1 MKRKTANTVTF
12 QQLKFSGG
20 QGFPACAG
28 DMKSRKLRRTLC
40 YGTVVKHNKRN
51 GEMNS
56 TFKIVFNR
64 ARGAMTVVNE
74 MTKSHQTGRKAAVA
88 VAVAGA
94 LAFSTSVQA
103 YVYVEAQGQDKTVT
117 QAHVVSQ
124 DGDRVVGG
132 WSNWSEAAE
141 KAALNNTVTVKS
153 GDWGMVL
160 GGHYTS
166 GGAEVDHSAVQNTHV
181 VINGGTVSK
190 SVVGGTGGTDNQKL
204 VRHNKTAVASVTING
219 GSFGTAQPTTD
230 CTELFVL
237 GGDLM
242 KHKGDNGGGNIN
254 AYAESEI
261 GATHVT
267 IKGGTFN
274 SAVVGGSAAIVY
286 YGNANKGAKT
296 TVGTTNVTIEGG
308 TFNHAIVAG
317 GLASGHRTHSFVT
330 EANLSVIAKD
340 KDLAV
345 NDSIFAG
352 GVRRMDSFG
361 GSGGSVEVKHAT
373 VRVEDVNVKG
383 GIYGTSASLK
393 MLTEKVQVDGKEK
406 EKITGWEFKPLEID
420 GAVATVLTDMTLV
433 NVIAKESILGEKSTL
448 NVHGKVELGEL
459 KAKGVKI
466 SLFDAPAN
474 TPKVQTFAE
483 DVPQTGTQLNL
494 GTLTGTGNSFY
505 FATSD
510 ASVNIA
516 KNGNENT
523 PDADK
528 PLIDS
533 ITGSGSVND
542 DVAGDLNELA
552 SMVTVGG
559 TSGAEVLKNTDL
571 KLESGD
577 VFGETTGTINKEGKL
592 EDVKTSVNMNNVR
605 IAEFA
610 MRTPM
615 QIARIE
621 SNDLRKRLGDIRSS
635 EGATGVWARYDGGR
649 FSGGEFEN
657 KFNKVQVG
665 ADTAL
670 AAYGSRLGL
679 SFSYTQGDA
688 DMSGISAD
696 TDAYSLAAYGM
707 WFGEAGQFADVIGRV
722 GTVDTDLATR
732 TYKTN
737 YDQLMLS
744 LSGEFGWRF
753 DLTDTFYA
761 EPSAELTYTRVDGE
775 TFKANSNTL
784 GIDDYD
790 SMVGRIGATAGLN
803 CSQGRG
809 GVYARFGVAHE
820 FMGDGRFTAVN
831 AAGTAA
837 DPIEVDGKDTWVEY
851 AVGANFNITKQ
862 TYVWAD
868 LERTSGAEVDEDWRA
883 TIGVRHAF

>member
-1 MKRKTANTVTF
+1 MKWKATKIPLYSNGLSF
-12 QQLKFSGG
+12 LGG
-20 QGFPACAG
+20 AGFPACAG

-88 VAVAGA
+88 VAVAGG
-94 LAFSTSVQA
+94 LAFSVGVHAAVS
-103 YVYVEAQGQDKTVT
+103 VYVEGAGKDITVT
-117 QAHVVSQ
+117 EANIISNF
-124 DGDRVVGG
+124 DNRVVGG
-132 WSNWSEAAE
+132 WNKWSDTAQQ
-141 KAALNNTVTVKS
+141 AALNNTVTVQS
-153 GDWGMVL
+153 GKWNMAI
-160 GGHYTS
+160 GGHYS
-166 GGAEVDHSAVQNTHV
+166 GDRDKAITHSVENTNV
-181 VINGGTVSK
+181 VINGGEVYA
-190 SVVGGTGGTDNQKL
+190 VVGGTGGSDNLK
-204 VRHNKTAVASVTING
+204 VARSNKNAVASVTING
-219 GSFGTAQPTTD
+219 GSFGTTDYKTD

-242 KHKGDNGGGNIN
+242 KHGGSYSGIID
-254 AYAESEI
+254 AEAESEI

-308 TFNHAIVAG
+308 TFNHGIVAG
-317 GLASGHRTHSFVT
+317 GLASGHKTHSFVK
-330 EANLSVIAKD
+330 EANLSIVAKD
-340 KDLAV
+340 KALV
-345 NDSIFAG
+345 VKNSIFAG
-352 GVRRMDSFG
+352 GLVRDDAYGNPADSSSTVG
-361 GSGGSVEVKHAT
+361 HAT
-373 VRVEDVNVKG
+373 VRVEGVKVEG
-383 GIYGTSASLK
+383 GIYGTDATLSMVGNKQGWMYRPLLNTDGSA
-393 MLTEKVQVDGKEK
+393 
-406 EKITGWEFKPLEID
+406 
-420 GAVATVLTDMTLV
+420 ATVRTDMTLV
-433 NVIAKESILGEKSTL
+433 NVTATKSILGKDSTL
-448 NVHGKVELGEL
+448 NVHGKVKLNEL
-459 KAKGVKI
+459 KATDVKI

-474 TPKVQTFAE
+474 TPKVQTFA
-483 DVPQTGTQLNL
+483 DDAPQTGTQLNL
-494 GTLTGTGNSFY
+494 DKLTGTGNSFY

-510 ASVNIA
+510 ASVNI
-516 KNGNENT
+516 KENGNAESET
-523 PDADK
+523 K

-552 SMVTVGG
+552 SMITVGDK
-559 TSGAEVLKNTDL
+559 TGADVLKNTDL

-577 VFGETTGTINKEGKL
+577 VFGETTGTLNENGEL

-621 SNDLRKRLGDIRSS
+621 SNDLRKRMGDIRSS

-775 TFKANSNTL
+775 TFKANGNTL

>member
-1 MKRKTANTVTF
+1 MENAVIF
-12 QQLKFSGG
+12 QQLRLSGGG

-117 QAHVVSQ
+117 QADVVSQ

-166 GGAEVDHSAVQNTHV
+166 GGAVVDHSAVQNTHV
-181 VINGGTVSK
+181 VINGGTITK
-190 SVVGGTGGTDNQKL
+190 SVVGGTAGTDNQKL
-204 VRHNKTAVASVTING
+204 VRNNKSAVANVTING
-219 GSFGTAQPTTD
+219 GSFGAEGEVGNA
-230 CTELFVL
+230 TELFVL

-242 KHKGDNGGGNIN
+242 KHGGSYSGIID

-267 IKGGTFN
+267 IKDGTFN
-274 SAVVGGSAAIVY
+274 SAIVGGSAAIVY

-317 GLASGHRTHSFVT
+317 GLASGHKTHSFVT

-340 KDLAV
+340 KALV
-345 NDSIFAG
+345 VKDSIFAG
-352 GVRRMDSFG
+352 GVRRMDSLG
-361 GSGGSVEVKHAT
+361 GSGGSVKVDHAT
-373 VRVEDVNVKG
+373 VRVEGVEVQG
-383 GIYGTSASLK
+383 GIYGTHAA
-393 MLTEKVQVDGKEK
+393 LTGTQSTTDSN
-406 EKITGWEFKPLEID
+406 KISKWNYNPLEID

-433 NVIAKESILGEKSTL
+433 NVTAKESILGKDSTL
-448 NVHGKVELGEL
+448 NVHGKVELGDL

-510 ASVNIA
+510 AFVNIA

-552 SMVTVGG
+552 SMITVGDK
-559 TSGAEVLKNTDL
+559 TGAEVLKNTDL

-577 VFGETTGTINKEGKL
+577 VFGETTGTLNENGEL

-688 DMSGISAD
+688 DMSGMSGISAD

-753 DLTDTFYA
+753 DLTDAFYA

-775 TFKANSNTL
+775 TFKANGNTL

>member
-1 MKRKTANTVTF
+1 MP
-12 QQLKFSGG
+12 LYFSNLSFLGG

-94 LAFSTSVQA
+94 LAFSAGVQA
-103 YVYVEAQGQDKTVT
+103 SEYVEAQGQDKTVT
-117 QAHVVSQ
+117 QADVEK
-124 DGDRVVGG
+124 GGKRVVGG
-132 WSNWSEAAE
+132 WRNWSDTAQQA
-141 KAALNNTVTVKS
+141 KLNNTVTVES
-153 GDWGMVL
+153 GEWQLVI
-160 GGHYTS
+160 GGHYS
-166 GGAEVDHSAVQNTHV
+166 GVADKAITHSVENTNV
-181 VINGGTVSK
+181 VINGGSITK
-190 SVVGGTGGTDNQKL
+190 SVVGGTGASDNL
-204 VRHNKTAVASVTING
+204 EVTRINKNAVASVTING
-219 GSFGTAQPTTD
+219 GSFGVAGEVGNT
-230 CTELFVL
+230 TELFVL

-242 KHKGDNGGGNIN
+242 KHRGGFKNDPKDPDLSD

-267 IKGGTFN
+267 IKDGTFN
-274 SAVVGGSAAIVY
+274 SAIVGGSAAIVY

-317 GLASGHRTHSFVT
+317 GLASGHKTHSFVT

-340 KDLAV
+340 KALVV

-352 GVRRMDSFG
+352 GVRRMDSLG
-361 GSGGSVEVKHAT
+361 GSGGSVKVDHAT
-373 VRVEDVNVKG
+373 VRVEGVKVEG
-383 GIYGTSASLK
+383 GIYGTHAA
-393 MLTEKVQVDGKEK
+393 LTGTQSTTNSNNISKWHYD
-406 EKITGWEFKPLEID
+406 PLEID

-433 NVIAKESILGEKSTL
+433 NVSAKESILGEESTL
-448 NVHGKVELGEL
+448 NVHGKVELGDL
-459 KAKGVKI
+459 KATGVKI
-466 SLFDAPAN
+466 SLFDAPN
-474 TPKVQTFAE
+474 GPKVQTFDEAA
-483 DVPQTGTQLNL
+483 PQTGTQLNL
-494 GTLTGTGNSFY
+494 GKLTGTGNSFY

-510 ASVNIA
+510 ASVNIEM
-516 KNGNENT
+516 NGNAESET
-523 PDADK
+523 K

-552 SMVTVGG
+552 SMITVDDK
-559 TSGAEVLKNTDL
+559 TGAEVLKNTDL

-577 VFGETTGTINKEGKL
+577 VFGETTGTINEEGKL
-592 EDVKTSVNMNNVR
+592 EDVKTCVNMNNVR

-621 SNDLRKRLGDIRSS
+621 SNDLRKRMGDIRSS
-635 EGATGVWARYDGGR
+635 EGVTGVWARYDGGR

-775 TFKANSNTL
+775 TFKANGNTL

>member
-1 MKRKTANTVTF
+1 
-12 QQLKFSGG
+12 
-20 QGFPACAG
+20 
-28 DMKSRKLRRTLC
+28 
-40 YGTVVKHNKRN
+40 
-51 GEMNS
+51 MNS

-94 LAFSTSVQA
+94 LAFSAGVQA
-103 YVYVEAQGQDKTVT
+103 SEYVEAQGQDKTVT
-117 QAHVVSQ
+117 QADVEK
-124 DGDRVVGG
+124 GGKRVVGG
-132 WSNWSEAAE
+132 WRNWSDTAQQA
-141 KAALNNTVTVKS
+141 KLNNTVTVES
-153 GDWGMVL
+153 GEWQLVI
-160 GGHYTS
+160 GGHYS
-166 GGAEVDHSAVQNTHV
+166 GVADKAITHSVENTNV
-181 VINGGTVSK
+181 VINGGSITK
-190 SVVGGTGGTDNQKL
+190 SVVGGTGASDNL
-204 VRHNKTAVASVTING
+204 EVTRINKNAVASVTING
-219 GSFGTAQPTTD
+219 GSFGVAGEVGNA
-230 CTELFVL
+230 TELFVV

-242 KHKGDNGGGNIN
+242 KHRGGYREEESWPDLTN

-267 IKGGTFN
+267 IKDGTFN
-274 SAVVGGSAAIVY
+274 SAIVGGSAAIVY

-317 GLASGHRTHSFVT
+317 GLASGHKTHSFVT

-340 KDLAV
+340 KALV
-345 NDSIFAG
+345 VKDSIFAG
-352 GVRRMDSFG
+352 GVRRMDSLG
-361 GSGGSVEVKHAT
+361 GSGGSVKVDHAT
-373 VRVEDVNVKG
+373 VRVEGVEVQG
-383 GIYGTSASLK
+383 GIYGTHAA
-393 MLTEKVQVDGKEK
+393 LTGTQSTTDSN
-406 EKITGWEFKPLEID
+406 KISKWNYNPLEID

-433 NVIAKESILGEKSTL
+433 NVSAKESIIGEKSTL
-448 NVHGKVELGEL
+448 NVHGKVELGDL
-459 KAKGVKI
+459 KATGVKI
-466 SLFDAPAN
+466 SLFDAPN
-474 TPKVQTFAE
+474 SPKVQTFDEAA
-483 DVPQTGTQLNL
+483 PQTGTQLNL

-552 SMVTVGG
+552 SMITVGDK
-559 TSGAEVLKNTDL
+559 TGADVLKNTDL

-577 VFGETTGTINKEGKL
+577 VFGETTGTINEEGKL

-621 SNDLRKRLGDIRSS
+621 SNDLRKRMGDIRSS
-635 EGATGVWARYDGGR
+635 EGVTGVWARYDGGR

-688 DMSGISAD
+688 DMSGMSGISAD

>member
-1 MKRKTANTVTF
+1 MP
-12 QQLKFSGG
+12 LYFSNLSFLGG

-94 LAFSTSVQA
+94 LAFSAGVQA
-103 YVYVEAQGQDKTVT
+103 SEYVEAQGQDKTVT
-117 QAHVVSQ
+117 QADVEK
-124 DGDRVVGG
+124 GGKRVVGG
-132 WSNWSEAAE
+132 WRNWSDTAQQA
-141 KAALNNTVTVKS
+141 KLNNTVTVES
-153 GDWGMVL
+153 GEWQLVI
-160 GGHYTS
+160 GGHYS
-166 GGAEVDHSAVQNTHV
+166 GVADKAITHSVENTNV
-181 VINGGTVSK
+181 VINGGSITK
-190 SVVGGTGGTDNQKL
+190 SVVGGTGASDNL
-204 VRHNKTAVASVTING
+204 EVTRINKNAVASVTING
-219 GSFGTAQPTTD
+219 GSFGVAGEVGNT
-230 CTELFVL
+230 TELFVL

-242 KHKGDNGGGNIN
+242 KHRGGFKNDPKDPDLSD

-267 IKGGTFN
+267 IKDGTFN
-274 SAVVGGSAAIVY
+274 SAIVGGSAAIVY

-317 GLASGHRTHSFVT
+317 GLASGHKTHSFVT

-340 KDLAV
+340 KALVV

-352 GVRRMDSFG
+352 GVRRMDSLG
-361 GSGGSVEVKHAT
+361 GSGGSVKVDHAT
-373 VRVEDVNVKG
+373 VRVEGVKVEG
-383 GIYGTSASLK
+383 GIYGTHAA
-393 MLTEKVQVDGKEK
+393 LTGTQSTTNSNNISKWHYD
-406 EKITGWEFKPLEID
+406 PLEID

-433 NVIAKESILGEKSTL
+433 NVSAKESILGEESTL
-448 NVHGKVELGEL
+448 NVHGKVELGDL
-459 KAKGVKI
+459 KATGVKI
-466 SLFDAPAN
+466 SLFDAPN
-474 TPKVQTFAE
+474 SPKVQTFDEAA
-483 DVPQTGTQLNL
+483 PQTGTQLNL
-494 GTLTGTGNSFY
+494 GKLTGTGNSFY

-510 ASVNIA
+510 ASVNIEM
-516 KNGNENT
+516 NGNAESET
-523 PDADK
+523 K

-552 SMVTVGG
+552 SMITVDDK
-559 TSGAEVLKNTDL
+559 TGAEVLKNTDL

-577 VFGETTGTINKEGKL
+577 VFGETTGTINEEGKL
-592 EDVKTSVNMNNVR
+592 EDVKTCVNMNNVR

-621 SNDLRKRLGDIRSS
+621 SNDLRKRMGDIRSS
-635 EGATGVWARYDGGR
+635 EGVTGVWARYDGGR

-775 TFKANSNTL
+775 TFKANGNTL

>member
-1 MKRKTANTVTF
+1 
-12 QQLKFSGG
+12 
-20 QGFPACAG
+20 
-28 DMKSRKLRRTLC
+28 
-40 YGTVVKHNKRN
+40 
-51 GEMNS
+51 MNS

-94 LAFSTSVQA
+94 LAFSAGVQA
-103 YVYVEAQGQDKTVT
+103 SEYVEAQGQDKTVT
-117 QAHVVSQ
+117 QADVEK
-124 DGDRVVGG
+124 GGKRVVGG
-132 WSNWSEAAE
+132 WRNWSGTAQQA
-141 KAALNNTVTVKS
+141 KLNNTVTVES
-153 GDWGMVL
+153 GEWQLVI
-160 GGHYTS
+160 GGHYS
-166 GGAEVDHSAVQNTHV
+166 GVADKAITHSVENTNV
-181 VINGGTVSK
+181 VINGGSITK
-190 SVVGGTGGTDNQKL
+190 SVVGGTGASDNL
-204 VRHNKTAVASVTING
+204 EVTRINKNAVASVTING
-219 GSFGTAQPTTD
+219 GFFGVAGEVGNT
-230 CTELFVL
+230 TELFVL

-242 KHKGDNGGGNIN
+242 KHRGGFKNDPKDPDLSD

-267 IKGGTFN
+267 IKDGTFN
-274 SAVVGGSAAIVY
+274 SAIVGGSAAIVY

-317 GLASGHRTHSFVT
+317 GLASGHKTHSFVT

-340 KDLAV
+340 KALVV

-352 GVRRMDSFG
+352 GVRRMDSLG
-361 GSGGSVEVKHAT
+361 GSGGSVKVDHAT
-373 VRVEDVNVKG
+373 VRVEGVKVEG
-383 GIYGTSASLK
+383 GIYGTHAA
-393 MLTEKVQVDGKEK
+393 LTGTQSTTNSNNISKWHYD
-406 EKITGWEFKPLEID
+406 PLEID

-433 NVIAKESILGEKSTL
+433 NVSAKESILGEESTL
-448 NVHGKVELGEL
+448 NVHGKVELGDL
-459 KAKGVKI
+459 KATGVKI
-466 SLFDAPAN
+466 SLFDAPN
-474 TPKVQTFAE
+474 SPKVQTFDEAA
-483 DVPQTGTQLNL
+483 PQTGTQLNL
-494 GTLTGTGNSFY
+494 GKLTGTGNSFY

-510 ASVNIA
+510 ASVNIEM
-516 KNGNENT
+516 NGNAESET
-523 PDADK
+523 K

-552 SMVTVGG
+552 SMITVDDK
-559 TSGAEVLKNTDL
+559 TGAEVLKNTDL

-577 VFGETTGTINKEGKL
+577 VFGETTGTINEEGKL

-621 SNDLRKRLGDIRSS
+621 SNDLRKRMGDIRSS
-635 EGATGVWARYDGGR
+635 EGVTGVWARYDGGR

-688 DMSGISAD
+688 DMSGMSGISAD

-775 TFKANSNTL
+775 TFKANGNTL

-809 GVYARFGVAHE
+809 GVYARFGVAPE

>member
-1 MKRKTANTVTF
+1 MGF
-12 QQLKFSGG
+12 LKSF
-20 QGFPACAG
+20 
-28 DMKSRKLRRTLC
+28 L
-40 YGTVVKHNKRN
+40 
-51 GEMNS
+51 
-56 TFKIVFNR
+56 KIVFNR

-94 LAFSTSVQA
+94 LAFSAGVQA
-103 YVYVEAQGQDKTVT
+103 TVYVEGQGQDVTVT
-117 QAHVVSQ
+117 EGDVNSQ
-124 DGDRVVGG
+124 DSKNRVVGG
-132 WSNWSEAAE
+132 WKDWSDTAQQV
-141 KAALNNTVTVKS
+141 ALNNTVTVQS
-153 GDWGMVL
+153 GQWNMAI

-166 GGAEVDHSAVQNTHV
+166 DRDQVDHSAVQNTHV
-181 VINGGTVSK
+181 VINGGEVYA
-190 SVVGGTGGTDNQKL
+190 VVGGTGGSDNL
-204 VRHNKTAVASVTING
+204 EVTRINENAVASVTING
-219 GSFGTAQPTTD
+219 GSFGTTNYTTD

-242 KHKGDNGGGNIN
+242 KHKGDAFGGNIN
-254 AYAESEI
+254 AEAESEI
-261 GATHVT
+261 GATRVT

-308 TFNHAIVAG
+308 TFNHGIVAG
-317 GLASGHRTHSFVT
+317 GLASGHKTHSFVK
-330 EANLSVIAKD
+330 EANLSIIAKD
-340 KDLAV
+340 KALVV
-345 NDSIFAG
+345 NKSIIAG
-352 GVRRMDSFG
+352 GLVRDDAYGNPADSSSTVG
-361 GSGGSVEVKHAT
+361 HAT
-373 VRVEDVNVKG
+373 VRVEGVKAGG
-383 GIYGTSASLK
+383 GIYGTDAALSMMGNKQGWMYRPLLNTDGSA
-393 MLTEKVQVDGKEK
+393 
-406 EKITGWEFKPLEID
+406 
-420 GAVATVLTDMTLV
+420 ATVLTDMTLV
-433 NVIAKESILGEKSTL
+433 NVTATESILGEKSTL

-552 SMVTVGG
+552 SMITVGDK
-559 TSGAEVLKNTDL
+559 TGAEVLKNTDL

-577 VFGETTGTINKEGKL
+577 VFGETTGTLNENGEL

-688 DMSGISAD
+688 DMSGMSGISAD

>member
-1 MKRKTANTVTF
+1 MHPF
-12 QQLKFSGG
+12 GG
-20 QGFPACAG
+20 
-28 DMKSRKLRRTLC
+28 LRLSH
-40 YGTVVKHNKRN
+40 GH
-51 GEMNS
+51 
-56 TFKIVFNR
+56 KI
-64 ARGAMTVVNE
+64 
-74 MTKSHQTGRKAAVA
+74 SD
-88 VAVAGA
+88 A
-94 LAFSTSVQA
+94 LVQA
-103 YVYVEAQGQDKTVT
+103 TEYVDAQGQDKTVT
-117 QAHVVSQ
+117 HADVQKK
-124 DGDRVVGG
+124 DEYRLLGG
-132 WSNWSEAAE
+132 WWNWSEAAE
-141 KAALNNTVTVKS
+141 KAALNNTVTVES

-166 GGAEVDHSAVQNTHV
+166 GGAVVDHSAVQNTHV
-181 VINGGTVSK
+181 VINGGTITK
-190 SVVGGTGGTDNQKL
+190 SVVGGTAGTDNQKL
-204 VRHNKTAVASVTING
+204 VRNNKTAVASVTING
-219 GSFGTAQPTTD
+219 GSFGVAGEVGNA
-230 CTELFVL
+230 TELFVL

-242 KHKGDNGGGNIN
+242 KYMGTDKVEDDTKE
-254 AYAESEI
+254 AMSTI

-267 IKGGTFN
+267 IKAGTFN
-274 SAVVGGSAAIVY
+274 SAIVGGSAAIVY
-286 YGNANKGAKT
+286 YGYANKGVT
-296 TVGTTNVTIEGG
+296 TSVGTTNVKIEGG

-340 KDLAV
+340 ELAV

-352 GVRRMDSFG
+352 GVRRMDSLG
-361 GSGGSVEVKHAT
+361 GSGGSVEVDHAT
-373 VRVEDVNVKG
+373 VRVEGVKVEG
-383 GIYGTSASLK
+383 GIYGTHAALK
-393 MLTEKVQVDGKEK
+393 GTKSPTNSNNIIEWHY
-406 EKITGWEFKPLEID
+406 TPLEIA

-433 NVIAKESILGEKSTL
+433 NVTAKESILGKDSTL

-459 KAKGVKI
+459 KATDVKI
-466 SLFDAPAN
+466 SLFDAPN
-474 TPKVQTFAE
+474 SPKVQTFDEAA
-483 DVPQTGTQLNL
+483 PQTGTQLNL

-510 ASVNIA
+510 ASVNIE
-516 KNGNENT
+516 KSET
-523 PDADK
+523 K

-552 SMVTVGG
+552 SMITVGDK
-559 TSGAEVLKNTDL
+559 TGADVLKNTDL

-577 VFGETTGTINKEGKL
+577 VFGETTGTINEEGKL

-621 SNDLRKRLGDIRSS
+621 SNDLRKRLGEIRSS

-775 TFKANSNTL
+775 TFKANGNTL

>member
-1 MKRKTANTVTF
+1 M
-12 QQLKFSGG
+12 LLYFSNLSFLGGG

-94 LAFSTSVQA
+94 LAFSAGVQA
-103 YVYVEAQGQDKTVT
+103 SEYVEAQGQDKTVT
-117 QAHVVSQ
+117 QADVEK
-124 DGDRVVGG
+124 GGKRVVGG
-132 WSNWSEAAE
+132 WRNWSDTAQQA
-141 KAALNNTVTVKS
+141 KLNNTVTVES
-153 GDWGMVL
+153 GEWQLVI
-160 GGHYTS
+160 GGHYS
-166 GGAEVDHSAVQNTHV
+166 GVADKAITHSVENTNV
-181 VINGGTVSK
+181 VINGGSITK
-190 SVVGGTGGTDNQKL
+190 SVVGGTGASDNL
-204 VRHNKTAVASVTING
+204 EVTRINKNAVASVTING
-219 GSFGTAQPTTD
+219 GSFGVAGEVGNT
-230 CTELFVL
+230 TELFVL

-242 KHKGDNGGGNIN
+242 KHRGGFKNDPKDPDLSD

-267 IKGGTFN
+267 IKDGTFN
-274 SAVVGGSAAIVY
+274 SAIVGGSAAIVY

-317 GLASGHRTHSFVT
+317 GLASGHKTHSFVT

-340 KDLAV
+340 KALVV

-352 GVRRMDSFG
+352 GVRRMDSLG
-361 GSGGSVEVKHAT
+361 GSGGSVKVDHAT
-373 VRVEDVNVKG
+373 VRVEGVKVEG
-383 GIYGTSASLK
+383 GIYGTHAA
-393 MLTEKVQVDGKEK
+393 LTGTQSTTNSNNISKWHYD
-406 EKITGWEFKPLEID
+406 PLEID

-433 NVIAKESILGEKSTL
+433 NVSAKESILGEESTL
-448 NVHGKVELGEL
+448 NVHGKVELGDL
-459 KAKGVKI
+459 KATGVKI
-466 SLFDAPAN
+466 SLFDAPN
-474 TPKVQTFAE
+474 SPKVQTFDEAA
-483 DVPQTGTQLNL
+483 PQTGTQLNL
-494 GTLTGTGNSFY
+494 GKLTGTGNSFY

-510 ASVNIA
+510 ASVNIEM
-516 KNGNENT
+516 NGNAESET
-523 PDADK
+523 K

-552 SMVTVGG
+552 SMITVDDK
-559 TSGAEVLKNTDL
+559 TGAEVLKNTDL

-577 VFGETTGTINKEGKL
+577 VFGETTGTINEEGKL

-621 SNDLRKRLGDIRSS
+621 SNDLRKRMGDIRSS
-635 EGATGVWARYDGGR
+635 EGVTGVWARYDGGR

-775 TFKANSNTL
+775 TFKANGNTL

>member
-1 MKRKTANTVTF
+1 
-12 QQLKFSGG
+12 
-20 QGFPACAG
+20 
-28 DMKSRKLRRTLC
+28 MKSRKLRRTLC

-94 LAFSTSVQA
+94 LAFSAGVQA
-103 YVYVEAQGQDKTVT
+103 SEYVEAQGQDKTVT
-117 QAHVVSQ
+117 QADVEK
-124 DGDRVVGG
+124 GGKRVVGG
-132 WSNWSEAAE
+132 WRNWSDTAQQA
-141 KAALNNTVTVKS
+141 KLNNTVTVES
-153 GDWGMVL
+153 GEWQLVI
-160 GGHYTS
+160 GGHYS
-166 GGAEVDHSAVQNTHV
+166 GVADKAITHSVENTNV
-181 VINGGTVSK
+181 VINGGSITK
-190 SVVGGTGGTDNQKL
+190 SVVGGTGASDNL
-204 VRHNKTAVASVTING
+204 EVTRINKNAVASVTING
-219 GSFGTAQPTTD
+219 GSFGVAGEVGNA
-230 CTELFVL
+230 TELFVV

-242 KHKGDNGGGNIN
+242 KHRGGYREEESWPDLTN

-267 IKGGTFN
+267 IKDGTFN
-274 SAVVGGSAAIVY
+274 SAIVGGSAAIVY

-317 GLASGHRTHSFVT
+317 GLASGHKTHSFVT

-340 KDLAV
+340 KALV
-345 NDSIFAG
+345 VKDSIFAG
-352 GVRRMDSFG
+352 GVRRMDSLG
-361 GSGGSVEVKHAT
+361 GSGGSVKVDHAT
-373 VRVEDVNVKG
+373 VRVEGVEVQG
-383 GIYGTSASLK
+383 GIYGTHAA
-393 MLTEKVQVDGKEK
+393 LTGTQSTTDSN
-406 EKITGWEFKPLEID
+406 KISKWNYNPLEID

-433 NVIAKESILGEKSTL
+433 NVSAKESILGEKSTL
-448 NVHGKVELGEL
+448 NVHGKVELGDL
-459 KAKGVKI
+459 KATGVKI
-466 SLFDAPAN
+466 SLFDAPN
-474 TPKVQTFAE
+474 SPKVQTFDEAA
-483 DVPQTGTQLNL
+483 PQTGTQLNL

-505 FATSD
+505 FAISD

-552 SMVTVGG
+552 SMITVGDK
-559 TSGAEVLKNTDL
+559 TGADVLKNTDL

-577 VFGETTGTINKEGKL
+577 VFGETTGTINEEGKL

-621 SNDLRKRLGDIRSS
+621 SNDLRKRMGDIRSS
-635 EGATGVWARYDGGR
+635 EGVTGVWARYDGGR

-688 DMSGISAD
+688 DMSGMSGISAD

-775 TFKANSNTL
+775 TFKANGNTL

>member
-1 MKRKTANTVTF
+1 
-12 QQLKFSGG
+12 
-20 QGFPACAG
+20 
-28 DMKSRKLRRTLC
+28 
-40 YGTVVKHNKRN
+40 
-51 GEMNS
+51 MNS

-94 LAFSTSVQA
+94 LAFSAGVQA
-103 YVYVEAQGQDKTVT
+103 SEYVEAQGQDKTVT
-117 QAHVVSQ
+117 QADVEK
-124 DGDRVVGG
+124 GGKRVVGG
-132 WSNWSEAAE
+132 WRNWSGTAQQA
-141 KAALNNTVTVKS
+141 KLNNTVTVES
-153 GDWGMVL
+153 GEWQLVI
-160 GGHYTS
+160 GGHYS
-166 GGAEVDHSAVQNTHV
+166 GVADKAITHSVENTNV
-181 VINGGTVSK
+181 VINGGSITK
-190 SVVGGTGGTDNQKL
+190 SVVGGTGASDNL
-204 VRHNKTAVASVTING
+204 EVTRINKNAVASVTING
-219 GSFGTAQPTTD
+219 GFFGVAGEVGNT
-230 CTELFVL
+230 TELFVL

-242 KHKGDNGGGNIN
+242 KHRGGFKNDPKDPDLSD

-267 IKGGTFN
+267 IKDGTFN
-274 SAVVGGSAAIVY
+274 SAIVGGSAAIVY

-317 GLASGHRTHSFVT
+317 GLASGHKTHSFVT

-340 KDLAV
+340 KALVV

-352 GVRRMDSFG
+352 GVRRMDSLG
-361 GSGGSVEVKHAT
+361 GSGGSVKVDHAT
-373 VRVEDVNVKG
+373 VRVEG
-383 GIYGTSASLK
+383 GIYGTHAA
-393 MLTEKVQVDGKEK
+393 LTGTQSTTNSNNISKWHYD
-406 EKITGWEFKPLEID
+406 PLEID

-433 NVIAKESILGEKSTL
+433 NVSAKESILGEESTL
-448 NVHGKVELGEL
+448 NVHGKVELGDL
-459 KAKGVKI
+459 KATGVKI
-466 SLFDAPAN
+466 SLFDAPN
-474 TPKVQTFAE
+474 SPKVQTFDEAA
-483 DVPQTGTQLNL
+483 PQTGTQLNL
-494 GTLTGTGNSFY
+494 GKLTGTGNSFY

-510 ASVNIA
+510 ASVNIEM
-516 KNGNENT
+516 NGNAESET
-523 PDADK
+523 K

-552 SMVTVGG
+552 SMITVDDK
-559 TSGAEVLKNTDL
+559 TGAEVLKNTDL

-577 VFGETTGTINKEGKL
+577 VFGETTGTINEEGKL

-621 SNDLRKRLGDIRSS
+621 SNDLRKRMGDIRSS
-635 EGATGVWARYDGGR
+635 EGVTGVWARYDGGR

-688 DMSGISAD
+688 DMSGMSGISAD

-775 TFKANSNTL
+775 TFKANGNTL

>member
-1 MKRKTANTVTF
+1 M
-12 QQLKFSGG
+12 LLYFSNLSFLGG

-94 LAFSTSVQA
+94 LAFSAGVQA
-103 YVYVEAQGQDKTVT
+103 SEYVEAQGQDKTVT
-117 QAHVVSQ
+117 QADVEK
-124 DGDRVVGG
+124 GGKRVVGG
-132 WSNWSEAAE
+132 WRNWSDTAQQA
-141 KAALNNTVTVKS
+141 KLNNTVTVES
-153 GDWGMVL
+153 GEWQLVI
-160 GGHYTS
+160 GGHYS
-166 GGAEVDHSAVQNTHV
+166 GVADKAITHSVENTNV
-181 VINGGTVSK
+181 VINGGSITK
-190 SVVGGTGGTDNQKL
+190 SVVGGTGASDNL
-204 VRHNKTAVASVTING
+204 EVTRINKNAVASVTING
-219 GSFGTAQPTTD
+219 GSFGVAGEVGNT
-230 CTELFVL
+230 TELFVL

-242 KHKGDNGGGNIN
+242 KHRGGFKNDPKDPDLSD

-267 IKGGTFN
+267 IKDGTFN
-274 SAVVGGSAAIVY
+274 SAIVGGSAAIVY

-317 GLASGHRTHSFVT
+317 GLASGHKTHSFVT

-340 KDLAV
+340 KALVV

-352 GVRRMDSFG
+352 GVRRMDSLG
-361 GSGGSVEVKHAT
+361 GSGGSVKVDHAT
-373 VRVEDVNVKG
+373 VRVEGVKVEG
-383 GIYGTSASLK
+383 GIYGTHAA
-393 MLTEKVQVDGKEK
+393 LTGTQSTTNSNNISKWHYD
-406 EKITGWEFKPLEID
+406 PLEID

-433 NVIAKESILGEKSTL
+433 NVSAKESILGEESTL
-448 NVHGKVELGEL
+448 NVHGKVELGDL
-459 KAKGVKI
+459 KATGVKI
-466 SLFDAPAN
+466 SLFDAPN
-474 TPKVQTFAE
+474 SPKVQTFDEAA
-483 DVPQTGTQLNL
+483 PQTGTQLNL
-494 GTLTGTGNSFY
+494 GKLTGTGNSFY

-510 ASVNIA
+510 ASVNIEM
-516 KNGNENT
+516 NGNAESET
-523 PDADK
+523 K

-552 SMVTVGG
+552 SMITVDDK
-559 TSGAEVLKNTDL
+559 TGAEVLKNTDL

-577 VFGETTGTINKEGKL
+577 VFGETTGTINEEGKL

-621 SNDLRKRLGDIRSS
+621 SNDLRKRMGDIRSS
-635 EGATGVWARYDGGR
+635 EGVTGVWARYDGGR

-688 DMSGISAD
+688 DMSGMSGISAD

-775 TFKANSNTL
+775 TFKANGNTL

>member
-1 MKRKTANTVTF
+1 
-12 QQLKFSGG
+12 
-20 QGFPACAG
+20 
-28 DMKSRKLRRTLC
+28 
-40 YGTVVKHNKRN
+40 
-51 GEMNS
+51 MNS

-94 LAFSTSVQA
+94 LAFSAGVQA
-103 YVYVEAQGQDKTVT
+103 SEYVEAQGQDKTVT
-117 QAHVVSQ
+117 QADVEK
-124 DGDRVVGG
+124 GGKRVVGG
-132 WSNWSEAAE
+132 WRNWRGTAQQA
-141 KAALNNTVTVKS
+141 KLNNTVTVES
-153 GDWGMVL
+153 GEWQLVI
-160 GGHYTS
+160 GGHYS
-166 GGAEVDHSAVQNTHV
+166 GVADKAITHSVENTNV
-181 VINGGTVSK
+181 VINGGSITK
-190 SVVGGTGGTDNQKL
+190 SVVGGTGASDNL
-204 VRHNKTAVASVTING
+204 EVTRINKNAVASVTING
-219 GSFGTAQPTTD
+219 GSFGVAGEVGNT
-230 CTELFVL
+230 TELFVL

-242 KHKGDNGGGNIN
+242 KHRGGFKNDPN
-254 AYAESEI
+254 DPDLSDAYAESEI

-267 IKGGTFN
+267 IKDGTFN
-274 SAVVGGSAAIVY
+274 SAIVGGSAAIVY

-317 GLASGHRTHSFVT
+317 GLASGHKTHSFVT

-340 KDLAV
+340 KALVV

-352 GVRRMDSFG
+352 GVRRMDSLG
-361 GSGGSVEVKHAT
+361 GSGGSVKVDHAT
-373 VRVEDVNVKG
+373 VRVEGVKVEG
-383 GIYGTSASLK
+383 GIYGTHAA
-393 MLTEKVQVDGKEK
+393 LTGTQSTTNSNNISKWHYD
-406 EKITGWEFKPLEID
+406 PLEID

-433 NVIAKESILGEKSTL
+433 NVSAKESILGEESTL
-448 NVHGKVELGEL
+448 NVHGKVELGDL
-459 KAKGVKI
+459 KATGVKI
-466 SLFDAPAN
+466 SLFDAPN
-474 TPKVQTFAE
+474 SPKVQTFDEAA
-483 DVPQTGTQLNL
+483 PQTGTQLNL
-494 GTLTGTGNSFY
+494 GKLTGTGNSFY

-510 ASVNIA
+510 ASVNIEM
-516 KNGNENT
+516 NGNAESET
-523 PDADK
+523 K

-552 SMVTVGG
+552 SMITVDDK
-559 TSGAEVLKNTDL
+559 TGAEVLKNTDL

-577 VFGETTGTINKEGKL
+577 VFGETTGTINEEGKI

-621 SNDLRKRLGDIRSS
+621 SNDLRKRMGDIRSS
-635 EGATGVWARYDGGR
+635 EGVTGVWARYDGGR

-688 DMSGISAD
+688 DMSGMSGISAD

-775 TFKANSNTL
+775 TFKANGNTL

>member
-1 MKRKTANTVTF
+1 
-12 QQLKFSGG
+12 
-20 QGFPACAG
+20 
-28 DMKSRKLRRTLC
+28 MKSRKLRRTLC

-160 GGHYTS
+160 GGHFSS

-219 GSFGTAQPTTD
+219 GSFGTTNYTTD

-242 KHKGDNGGGNIN
+242 KHKGDAFGGNIN
-254 AYAESEI
+254 AEAESEI

-317 GLASGHRTHSFVT
+317 GLASGHKTHSFVT

-340 KDLAV
+340 KALVV

-352 GVRRMDSFG
+352 GLVRDDAYGNPADSSSTVG
-361 GSGGSVEVKHAT
+361 HAT
-373 VRVEDVNVKG
+373 VRVEGVKVEGEG
-383 GIYGTSASLK
+383 GIYGTDATLSMVGNKQGWMYRPLLNTDGSA
-393 MLTEKVQVDGKEK
+393 
-406 EKITGWEFKPLEID
+406 
-420 GAVATVLTDMTLV
+420 ATVLTDMTLV
-433 NVIAKESILGEKSTL
+433 NVTAKESILGKDSTL

-459 KAKGVKI
+459 KATDVKI
-466 SLFDAPAN
+466 SLFDAPN
-474 TPKVQTFAE
+474 SPKVQTFDEAA
-483 DVPQTGTQLNL
+483 PQTGTQLNL

-510 ASVNIA
+510 ASVNIE
-516 KNGNENT
+516 KNGNAVSET
-523 PDADK
+523 K

-552 SMVTVGG
+552 SMITVGDK
-559 TSGAEVLKNTDL
+559 SGAEVLKNTGL

-577 VFGETTGTINKEGKL
+577 VFGETTGTINEEGKL

-775 TFKANSNTL
+775 TFKANGNTL

>member
-1 MKRKTANTVTF
+1 
-12 QQLKFSGG
+12 
-20 QGFPACAG
+20 
-28 DMKSRKLRRTLC
+28 MKSRKLRRTLC

-94 LAFSTSVQA
+94 LAFSAGVQA
-103 YVYVEAQGQDKTVT
+103 SEYVEAQGQDKTVT
-117 QAHVVSQ
+117 QADVEK
-124 DGDRVVGG
+124 GGKRVVGG
-132 WSNWSEAAE
+132 WRNWSDTAQQA
-141 KAALNNTVTVKS
+141 KLNNTVTVES
-153 GDWGMVL
+153 GEWQLVI
-160 GGHYTS
+160 GGHYS
-166 GGAEVDHSAVQNTHV
+166 GVADKAITHSVENTNV
-181 VINGGTVSK
+181 VINGGSITK
-190 SVVGGTGGTDNQKL
+190 SVVGGTGASDNL
-204 VRHNKTAVASVTING
+204 EVTRINKNAVASVTING
-219 GSFGTAQPTTD
+219 GSFGVAGEVGNA
-230 CTELFVL
+230 TELFVV

-242 KHKGDNGGGNIN
+242 KHRGGYREEESWPDLTN

-267 IKGGTFN
+267 IKDGTFN
-274 SAVVGGSAAIVY
+274 SAIVGGSAAIVY

-317 GLASGHRTHSFVT
+317 GLASGHKTHSFVT

-340 KDLAV
+340 KALV
-345 NDSIFAG
+345 VKDSIFAG
-352 GVRRMDSFG
+352 GVRRMDSLG
-361 GSGGSVEVKHAT
+361 GSGGSVKVDHAT
-373 VRVEDVNVKG
+373 VRVEGVEVQG
-383 GIYGTSASLK
+383 GIYGTHAA
-393 MLTEKVQVDGKEK
+393 LTGTQSTTDSN
-406 EKITGWEFKPLEID
+406 KISKWNYNPLEID

-433 NVIAKESILGEKSTL
+433 NVSAKESILGEKSTL
-448 NVHGKVELGEL
+448 NVHGKVELGDL
-459 KAKGVKI
+459 KATGVKI
-466 SLFDAPAN
+466 SLFDAPN
-474 TPKVQTFAE
+474 SPKVQTFDEAA
-483 DVPQTGTQLNL
+483 PQTGTQLNL

-552 SMVTVGG
+552 SMITVGDK
-559 TSGAEVLKNTDL
+559 TGADVLKNTDL

-577 VFGETTGTINKEGKL
+577 VFGETTGTINEEGKL

-621 SNDLRKRLGDIRSS
+621 SNDLRKRMGDIRSS
-635 EGATGVWARYDGGR
+635 EGVTGVWARYDGGR

-688 DMSGISAD
+688 GMSGISAD

-775 TFKANSNTL
+775 TFKANGNTL

>member
-1 MKRKTANTVTF
+1 MANTVIF

-117 QAHVVSQ
+117 QANVVSQ

-160 GGHYTS
+160 GGHFSS

-219 GSFGTAQPTTD
+219 GSFGTTNYTTD

-242 KHKGDNGGGNIN
+242 KHKGDAFGGNIN
-254 AYAESEI
+254 AEAESEI

-308 TFNHAIVAG
+308 TFNHGIVAG
-317 GLASGHRTHSFVT
+317 GLASGHKTHSFVK
-330 EANLSVIAKD
+330 EANLSIVAKD
-340 KDLAV
+340 KALV
-345 NDSIFAG
+345 VKNSIFAG
-352 GVRRMDSFG
+352 GLVRDDAYGNPADSSSTVG
-361 GSGGSVEVKHAT
+361 HAT
-373 VRVEDVNVKG
+373 VRVEGVKVEG
-383 GIYGTSASLK
+383 GIYGTDATLSMVGNKQGWMYRPLLNTDGSA
-393 MLTEKVQVDGKEK
+393 
-406 EKITGWEFKPLEID
+406 
-420 GAVATVLTDMTLV
+420 ATVRTDMTLV
-433 NVIAKESILGEKSTL
+433 NVTATKSILGKDSTL
-448 NVHGKVELGEL
+448 NVHGKVKLNEL
-459 KAKGVKI
+459 KATDVKI

-474 TPKVQTFAE
+474 TPKVQTFA
-483 DVPQTGTQLNL
+483 DDAPQTGTQLNL
-494 GTLTGTGNSFY
+494 DKLTGTGNSFY

-510 ASVNIA
+510 ASVNI
-516 KNGNENT
+516 KENGNAESET
-523 PDADK
+523 K

-688 DMSGISAD
+688 DMSGMSGISAD

-722 GTVDTDLATR
+722 GTVDTELATR

-775 TFKANSNTL
+775 TFKANGNTL

-790 SMVGRIGATAGLN
+790 SVVGRIGAIAGLN

>member
-1 MKRKTANTVTF
+1 
-12 QQLKFSGG
+12 
-20 QGFPACAG
+20 
-28 DMKSRKLRRTLC
+28 
-40 YGTVVKHNKRN
+40 
-51 GEMNS
+51 MNS

-94 LAFSTSVQA
+94 LAFSAGVQA
-103 YVYVEAQGQDKTVT
+103 ETRYVQGQGQDVTVT
-117 QAHVVSQ
+117 KKDVDSKYSEN
-124 DGDRVVGG
+124 RVVGG

-141 KAALNNTVTVKS
+141 KAALNNTVTVES

-166 GGAEVDHSAVQNTHV
+166 GGAVVDHSAVQNTHV

-190 SVVGGTGGTDNQKL
+190 SVVGGTAGTDNRKL
-204 VRHNKTAVASVTING
+204 VRNNKSAVANVTING
-219 GSFGTAQPTTD
+219 GSFGAEGEVGNA
-230 CTELFVL
+230 TELFVL

-242 KHKGDNGGGNIN
+242 KHGGSYSGIID

-267 IKGGTFN
+267 IKDGTFN
-274 SAVVGGSAAIVY
+274 SAIVGGSAAIVY

-317 GLASGHRTHSFVT
+317 GLASGHKTHSFVT

-340 KDLAV
+340 KALVV

-352 GVRRMDSFG
+352 GVRRMDSLG
-361 GSGGSVEVKHAT
+361 GSGGSVEVDHAT
-373 VRVEDVNVKG
+373 VRVEGVKVEG
-383 GIYGTSASLK
+383 GIYGTHAALK
-393 MLTEKVQVDGKEK
+393 GTKSPTNSNNIIEWHY
-406 EKITGWEFKPLEID
+406 TPLEIA

-433 NVIAKESILGEKSTL
+433 NVSATESILGEKSTL
-448 NVHGKVELGEL
+448 NVHGNVELGEL
-459 KAKGVKI
+459 KAKNVKI

-474 TPKVQTFAE
+474 TPKVQTFA
-483 DVPQTGTQLNL
+483 DDAPQTGTQLNL
-494 GTLTGTGNSFY
+494 GKLTGTGNSFY

-552 SMVTVGG
+552 SMVTVGDK
-559 TSGAEVLKNTDL
+559 TGADVLKNTDL

-577 VFGETTGTINKEGKL
+577 VFGETTGTINEEGKL
-592 EDVKTSVNMNNVR
+592 EDVTTSVNMNNVR

-621 SNDLRKRLGDIRSS
+621 SNDLRKRMGDIRSS
-635 EGATGVWARYDGGR
+635 EGVTGVWARYDGGR

-688 DMSGISAD
+688 DMSGMSGISAD

-753 DLTDTFYA
+753 DLTDAFYA

-775 TFKANSNTL
+775 TFKANGNTL

-837 DPIEVDGKDTWVEY
+837 DPIEVDGKDTWGEY

>member
-1 MKRKTANTVTF
+1 MPLYFNSLSF
-12 QQLKFSGG
+12 LEGG
-20 QGFPACAG
+20 RGFPACAG
-28 DMKSRKLRRTLC
+28 DMKSRILRRTLC

-94 LAFSTSVQA
+94 LAFSAGVQA
-103 YVYVEAQGQDKTVT
+103 SEYVEAQGQDKTVT
-117 QAHVVSQ
+117 QADVEK
-124 DGDRVVGG
+124 GGKRVVGG
-132 WSNWSEAAE
+132 WRNWSGTAQQA
-141 KAALNNTVTVKS
+141 KLNNTVTVES
-153 GDWGMVL
+153 GEWQLVI
-160 GGHYTS
+160 GGHYS
-166 GGAEVDHSAVQNTHV
+166 GVADKAITHSVENTNV
-181 VINGGTVSK
+181 VINGGSITK
-190 SVVGGTGGTDNQKL
+190 SVVGGTGASDNL
-204 VRHNKTAVASVTING
+204 EVTRINKNAVASVTING
-219 GSFGTAQPTTD
+219 GFFGVAGEVGNT
-230 CTELFVL
+230 TELFVL

-242 KHKGDNGGGNIN
+242 KHRGGFKNDPKDPDLSD

-267 IKGGTFN
+267 IKDGTFN
-274 SAVVGGSAAIVY
+274 SAIVGGSAAIVY

-317 GLASGHRTHSFVT
+317 GLVSGHKTHSFVT

-340 KDLAV
+340 KALVV

-352 GVRRMDSFG
+352 GVRRMDSLG
-361 GSGGSVEVKHAT
+361 GSGGSVKVDHAT
-373 VRVEDVNVKG
+373 VRVEGVKVEG
-383 GIYGTSASLK
+383 GIYGTHAA
-393 MLTEKVQVDGKEK
+393 LTGTQSTTNSNNISKWHYD
-406 EKITGWEFKPLEID
+406 PLEID

-433 NVIAKESILGEKSTL
+433 NVSAKESILGEESTL
-448 NVHGKVELGEL
+448 NVHGKVELGDL
-459 KAKGVKI
+459 KATGVKI
-466 SLFDAPAN
+466 SLFDAPN
-474 TPKVQTFAE
+474 SPKVQTFDEAA
-483 DVPQTGTQLNL
+483 PQTGTQLNL
-494 GTLTGTGNSFY
+494 GKLTGTGNSFY

-510 ASVNIA
+510 ASVNIEM
-516 KNGNENT
+516 NGNAESET
-523 PDADK
+523 K

-552 SMVTVGG
+552 SMITVDDK
-559 TSGAEVLKNTDL
+559 TGAEVLKNTDL

-577 VFGETTGTINKEGKL
+577 VFGETTGTINEEGKL

-621 SNDLRKRLGDIRSS
+621 SNDLRKRMGDIRSS
-635 EGATGVWARYDGGR
+635 EGVTGVWARYDGGR

-688 DMSGISAD
+688 DMSGMSGISAD

-707 WFGEAGQFADVIGRV
+707 WFGEAGQFADLIGRV

-775 TFKANSNTL
+775 TFKANGNTL

>member
-1 MKRKTANTVTF
+1 MKKKTANAVIF
-12 QQLKFSGG
+12 QQLKFSGGG

-94 LAFSTSVQA
+94 LAFSAGVQA
-103 YVYVEAQGQDKTVT
+103 TVYVEGQGQDVTVT
-117 QAHVVSQ
+117 EGDVNSQ
-124 DGDRVVGG
+124 DSKNRVVGG
-132 WSNWSEAAE
+132 WKDWSDTAQQ
-141 KAALNNTVTVKS
+141 AALNNTVTVQS
-153 GDWGMVL
+153 GQWNMAI

-166 GGAEVDHSAVQNTHV
+166 DRDQVDHSAVQNTHV
-181 VINGGTVSK
+181 VINGGEVYA
-190 SVVGGTGGTDNQKL
+190 VVGGTGGSDNL
-204 VRHNKTAVASVTING
+204 EVTRINENAVASVTING
-219 GSFGTAQPTTD
+219 GSFGTTNYTTD

-242 KHKGDNGGGNIN
+242 KHKGDAFGGNIN
-254 AYAESEI
+254 AEAESEI
-261 GATHVT
+261 GATRVT

-308 TFNHAIVAG
+308 TFNHGIVAG
-317 GLASGHRTHSFVT
+317 GLASGHKTHSFVK
-330 EANLSVIAKD
+330 EANLSIVAKD
-340 KDLAV
+340 KALV
-345 NDSIFAG
+345 VKNSIFAG
-352 GVRRMDSFG
+352 GLVRDDAYGNPADSNSTVG
-361 GSGGSVEVKHAT
+361 HAT
-373 VRVEDVNVKG
+373 VRVEGVKVEG
-383 GIYGTSASLK
+383 GIYGTDATLSMVGNKQGWMYRPLLNTDGSA
-393 MLTEKVQVDGKEK
+393 
-406 EKITGWEFKPLEID
+406 
-420 GAVATVLTDMTLV
+420 ATVRTDMTLV
-433 NVIAKESILGEKSTL
+433 NVTATKSILGKDSTL
-448 NVHGKVELGEL
+448 NVHGKVKLNEL
-459 KAKGVKI
+459 KATDVKI

-474 TPKVQTFAE
+474 TPKVQTFA
-483 DVPQTGTQLNL
+483 DDAPQTGTQLNL
-494 GTLTGTGNSFY
+494 DKLTGTGNSFY

-510 ASVNIA
+510 ASVNI
-516 KNGNENT
+516 KENGNAESET
-523 PDADK
+523 K

-552 SMVTVGG
+552 SMITVGDK
-559 TSGAEVLKNTDL
+559 TGADVLKNTDL

-688 DMSGISAD
+688 DMSGMSGISAD

-753 DLTDTFYA
+753 DLTDAFYA

>member
-1 MKRKTANTVTF
+1 
-12 QQLKFSGG
+12 
-20 QGFPACAG
+20 
-28 DMKSRKLRRTLC
+28 MKSRKLRRTLC

-94 LAFSTSVQA
+94 LAFSAGVQA
-103 YVYVEAQGQDKTVT
+103 SEYVEAQGQDKTVT
-117 QAHVVSQ
+117 QADVEK
-124 DGDRVVGG
+124 GGKRVVGG
-132 WSNWSEAAE
+132 WRNWSDTAQQA
-141 KAALNNTVTVKS
+141 KLNNTVTVES
-153 GDWGMVL
+153 GEWQLVI
-160 GGHYTS
+160 GGHYS
-166 GGAEVDHSAVQNTHV
+166 GVADKAITHSVENTNV
-181 VINGGTVSK
+181 VINGGSITK
-190 SVVGGTGGTDNQKL
+190 SVVGGTGASDNL
-204 VRHNKTAVASVTING
+204 EVTRINKNAVASVTING
-219 GSFGTAQPTTD
+219 GSFGVAGEVGNA
-230 CTELFVL
+230 TELFVV

-242 KHKGDNGGGNIN
+242 KHRGGYREEESWPDLTN

-267 IKGGTFN
+267 IKDGTFN
-274 SAVVGGSAAIVY
+274 SAIVGGSAAIVY

-317 GLASGHRTHSFVT
+317 GLASGHKTHSFVT

-340 KDLAV
+340 KVLV
-345 NDSIFAG
+345 VKDSIFAG
-352 GVRRMDSFG
+352 GVRRMDSLG
-361 GSGGSVEVKHAT
+361 GSGGSVKVDHAT
-373 VRVEDVNVKG
+373 VRVEGVEVQG
-383 GIYGTSASLK
+383 GIYGTHAA
-393 MLTEKVQVDGKEK
+393 LTGTQSTTDSN
-406 EKITGWEFKPLEID
+406 KISKWNYNPLEID

-433 NVIAKESILGEKSTL
+433 NVSAKESILGEKSTL

-466 SLFDAPAN
+466 SLFDAPN
-474 TPKVQTFAE
+474 SPKVQTFDEAA
-483 DVPQTGTQLNL
+483 PQTGTQLNL

-577 VFGETTGTINKEGKL
+577 VFGETTGTINEEGKL

-621 SNDLRKRLGDIRSS
+621 SNDLRKRMGDIRSS
-635 EGATGVWARYDGGR
+635 EGVTGVWARYDGGR

-688 DMSGISAD
+688 DMSGMSGISAD

>member
-1 MKRKTANTVTF
+1 MKKKTANAVIF

-94 LAFSTSVQA
+94 LAFSAGVQA
-103 YVYVEAQGQDKTVT
+103 TVYVEGQGQDVTVT
-117 QAHVVSQ
+117 EGDVNSQ
-124 DGDRVVGG
+124 DSKNRVVGG
-132 WSNWSEAAE
+132 WKDWSDTAQQ
-141 KAALNNTVTVKS
+141 AALNNTVTVQS
-153 GDWGMVL
+153 GQWNMAI

-166 GGAEVDHSAVQNTHV
+166 DRDQVDHSAVQNTHV
-181 VINGGTVSK
+181 VINGGEVYA
-190 SVVGGTGGTDNQKL
+190 VVGGTGGSDNL
-204 VRHNKTAVASVTING
+204 EVTRINENAVASVTING
-219 GSFGTAQPTTD
+219 GSFGTTNYTTD

-242 KHKGDNGGGNIN
+242 KHKGDAFGGNIN
-254 AYAESEI
+254 AEAESEI
-261 GATHVT
+261 GATRVT

-308 TFNHAIVAG
+308 TFNHGIVAG
-317 GLASGHRTHSFVT
+317 GLASGHKTHSFVK
-330 EANLSVIAKD
+330 EANLSIVAKD
-340 KDLAV
+340 KALV
-345 NDSIFAG
+345 VKNSIFAG
-352 GVRRMDSFG
+352 GLVRDDAYGNPADSNSTVG
-361 GSGGSVEVKHAT
+361 HAT
-373 VRVEDVNVKG
+373 VRVEGVKVEG
-383 GIYGTSASLK
+383 GIYGTDATLSMVGNKQGWMYRPLLNTDGSA
-393 MLTEKVQVDGKEK
+393 
-406 EKITGWEFKPLEID
+406 
-420 GAVATVLTDMTLV
+420 ATVRTDMTLV
-433 NVIAKESILGEKSTL
+433 NVTATKSILGKDSTL
-448 NVHGKVELGEL
+448 NVHGKVKLNEL
-459 KAKGVKI
+459 KATDVKI

-474 TPKVQTFAE
+474 TPKVQTFA
-483 DVPQTGTQLNL
+483 DDAPQTGTQLNL
-494 GTLTGTGNSFY
+494 DKLTGTGNSFY

-510 ASVNIA
+510 ASVNI
-516 KNGNENT
+516 KENGNAESET
-523 PDADK
+523 K

-552 SMVTVGG
+552 SMITVGDK
-559 TSGAEVLKNTDL
+559 TGADVLKNTDL

-688 DMSGISAD
+688 DMSGMSGISAD

-753 DLTDTFYA
+753 DLTDAFYA

>member
-1 MKRKTANTVTF
+1 
-12 QQLKFSGG
+12 
-20 QGFPACAG
+20 
-28 DMKSRKLRRTLC
+28 
-40 YGTVVKHNKRN
+40 
-51 GEMNS
+51 
-56 TFKIVFNR
+56 
-64 ARGAMTVVNE
+64 MTVE
-74 MTKSHQTGRKAAVA
+74 
-88 VAVAGA
+88 
-94 LAFSTSVQA
+94 
-103 YVYVEAQGQDKTVT
+103 
-117 QAHVVSQ
+117 
-124 DGDRVVGG
+124 GG
-132 WSNWSEAAE
+132 EWQ
-141 KAALNNTVTVKS
+141 LVI
-153 GDWGMVL
+153 

-166 GGAEVDHSAVQNTHV
+166 KENEVDHSAVQNTHV
-181 VINGGTVSK
+181 VINGGTITK
-190 SVVGGTGGTDNQKL
+190 SVVGGTAGTDNQKL
-204 VRHNKTAVASVTING
+204 VRNNKSAVANVTING
-219 GSFGTAQPTTD
+219 GSFGAEGEVGNA
-230 CTELFVL
+230 TELFVL

-242 KHKGDNGGGNIN
+242 KHGGSYSGIID

-267 IKGGTFN
+267 IKDGTFN
-274 SAVVGGSAAIVY
+274 SAIVGGSAAIVY

-317 GLASGHRTHSFVT
+317 GLASGHKTHSFVT

-340 KDLAV
+340 KALV
-345 NDSIFAG
+345 VKDSIFAG
-352 GVRRMDSFG
+352 GVRRMDSLG
-361 GSGGSVEVKHAT
+361 GSGGSVKVDHAT
-373 VRVEDVNVKG
+373 VRVEGVEVQG
-383 GIYGTSASLK
+383 GIYGTHAA
-393 MLTEKVQVDGKEK
+393 LTGTQSTTDSN
-406 EKITGWEFKPLEID
+406 KISKWNYNPLEID

-433 NVIAKESILGEKSTL
+433 NVTAKESILGKDSTL

-474 TPKVQTFAE
+474 IPKVQTFAE

-577 VFGETTGTINKEGKL
+577 VFGETTGTINEEGKL

>member
-1 MKRKTANTVTF
+1 MENAVIF
-12 QQLKFSGG
+12 QQPRLSGGG

-117 QAHVVSQ
+117 QADVVSQ

-166 GGAEVDHSAVQNTHV
+166 GGAVVDHSAVQNTHV
-181 VINGGTVSK
+181 VINGGTITK
-190 SVVGGTGGTDNQKL
+190 SVVGGTAGTDNQKL
-204 VRHNKTAVASVTING
+204 VRNNKSAVANVTING
-219 GSFGTAQPTTD
+219 GSFGAEGEVGNA
-230 CTELFVL
+230 TELFVL

-242 KHKGDNGGGNIN
+242 KHGGSYSGIID

-267 IKGGTFN
+267 IKDGTFN
-274 SAVVGGSAAIVY
+274 SAIVGGSAAIVY

-317 GLASGHRTHSFVT
+317 GLASGHKTHSFVT

-340 KDLAV
+340 KALV
-345 NDSIFAG
+345 VKDSIFAG
-352 GVRRMDSFG
+352 GVRRMDSLG
-361 GSGGSVEVKHAT
+361 GSGGSVKVDHAT
-373 VRVEDVNVKG
+373 VRVEGVEVQG
-383 GIYGTSASLK
+383 GIYGTHAA
-393 MLTEKVQVDGKEK
+393 LTGTQSTTDSN
-406 EKITGWEFKPLEID
+406 KISKWNYNPLEID

-433 NVIAKESILGEKSTL
+433 NVTAKESILGKDSTL
-448 NVHGKVELGEL
+448 NVHGKVELGDL

-510 ASVNIA
+510 AFVNIA

-552 SMVTVGG
+552 SMITVGDK
-559 TSGAEVLKNTDL
+559 TGAEVLKNTDL

-577 VFGETTGTINKEGKL
+577 VFGETTGTLNENGEL

-688 DMSGISAD
+688 DMSGMSGISAD

-753 DLTDTFYA
+753 DLTDAFYA

>member
-1 MKRKTANTVTF
+1 
-12 QQLKFSGG
+12 
-20 QGFPACAG
+20 
-28 DMKSRKLRRTLC
+28 
-40 YGTVVKHNKRN
+40 
-51 GEMNS
+51 MNS

-74 MTKSHQTGRKAAVA
+74 MTKSHQTGRKATVAVA

-94 LAFSTSVQA
+94 LAFSAGVQA
-103 YVYVEAQGQDKTVT
+103 SEYVEAQGQDKTVT
-117 QAHVVSQ
+117 QADVEK
-124 DGDRVVGG
+124 GGKRVVGG
-132 WSNWSEAAE
+132 WRDWSDTAQQ
-141 KAALNNTVTVKS
+141 AALNNTVTVES
-153 GDWGMVL
+153 GEWQLVI
-160 GGHYTS
+160 GGHYS
-166 GGAEVDHSAVQNTHV
+166 GVTNKVITHSVENTNV
-181 VINGGTVSK
+181 VINGGTITK
-190 SVVGGTGGTDNQKL
+190 SVVGGTGASNNFEITRIDKN
-204 VRHNKTAVASVTING
+204 AVASVTING
-219 GSFGTAQPTTD
+219 GSFGVEGEVGNA
-230 CTELFVL
+230 TELFVL

-242 KHKGDNGGGNIN
+242 KHRGTFKSNKDEPDLSN

-261 GATHVT
+261 GATRVT

-274 SAVVGGSAAIVY
+274 SAIVGGSAAIVY
-286 YGNANKGAKT
+286 YGDANRGAKT

-308 TFNHAIVAG
+308 KFNHGIVAG
-317 GLASGHRTHSFVT
+317 GLASGHKTHSFVK
-330 EANLSVIAKD
+330 EANLSIVARD
-340 KDLAV
+340 KALEV
-345 NDSIFAG
+345 KKSIFAG
-352 GVRRMDSFG
+352 GLVRDDAYGNPADSSSTVG
-361 GSGGSVEVKHAT
+361 HAT
-373 VRVEDVNVKG
+373 VRVEGVTVEG
-383 GIYGTSASLK
+383 GIYGTDAV
-393 MLTEKVQVDGKEK
+393 LTGTVSSSNSNNISE
-406 EKITGWEFKPLEID
+406 WHYKPLKNN
-420 GAVATVLTDMTLV
+420 GAFATVLTDMTLV
-433 NVIAKESILGEKSTL
+433 NVTAKESILGKDSTL

-459 KAKGVKI
+459 KATDVKI
-466 SLFDAPAN
+466 SLFDAPN
-474 TPKVQTFAE
+474 SPKVQTFDEAA
-483 DVPQTGTQLNL
+483 PQTGTQLNL
-494 GTLTGTGNSFY
+494 GALTGTGNSFY

-510 ASVNIA
+510 ASVNIE
-516 KNGNENT
+516 KNGNAVSET
-523 PDADK
+523 K

-552 SMVTVGG
+552 SMITVGDK
-559 TSGAEVLKNTDL
+559 TGADVLKNTDL

-577 VFGETTGTINKEGKL
+577 VFGETTGTINEEGKL

-761 EPSAELTYTRVDGE
+761 EPSAEFTYTRVDGE
-775 TFKANSNTL
+775 TFKANGNTL

-868 LERTSGAEVDEDWRA
+868 LERTSGAEIDEDWRA

>member
-1 MKRKTANTVTF
+1 
-12 QQLKFSGG
+12 
-20 QGFPACAG
+20 
-28 DMKSRKLRRTLC
+28 MKSRKLRRTLC

-56 TFKIVFNR
+56 TFKIIFNR

-94 LAFSTSVQA
+94 LAFSAGVQA
-103 YVYVEAQGQDKTVT
+103 SEYVEAQGQDKTVT
-117 QAHVVSQ
+117 QADVEK
-124 DGDRVVGG
+124 GGKRVVGG
-132 WSNWSEAAE
+132 WRNWSDTAQQA
-141 KAALNNTVTVKS
+141 KLNNTVTVES
-153 GDWGMVL
+153 GEWQLVI
-160 GGHYTS
+160 GGHYS
-166 GGAEVDHSAVQNTHV
+166 GVADKAITHSVENTNV
-181 VINGGTVSK
+181 VINGGSITK
-190 SVVGGTGGTDNQKL
+190 SVVGGTGASDNL
-204 VRHNKTAVASVTING
+204 EVTRINKNAVASVTING
-219 GSFGTAQPTTD
+219 GSFGVAGEVGNA
-230 CTELFVL
+230 TELFVV

-242 KHKGDNGGGNIN
+242 KHRGGYREEESWPDLTN

-267 IKGGTFN
+267 IKDGTFN
-274 SAVVGGSAAIVY
+274 SAIVGGSAAIVY

-317 GLASGHRTHSFVT
+317 GLASGHKTHSFVT

-340 KDLAV
+340 KALV
-345 NDSIFAG
+345 VKDSIFAG
-352 GVRRMDSFG
+352 GVRRMDSLG
-361 GSGGSVEVKHAT
+361 GSGGSVKVDHAT
-373 VRVEDVNVKG
+373 VRVEGVEVQG
-383 GIYGTSASLK
+383 GIYGTHAA
-393 MLTEKVQVDGKEK
+393 LTGTQSTTDSN
-406 EKITGWEFKPLEID
+406 KISKWNYNPLEID

-433 NVIAKESILGEKSTL
+433 NVSAKESILGEKSTL
-448 NVHGKVELGEL
+448 NVHGKVELGDL
-459 KAKGVKI
+459 KATGVKI
-466 SLFDAPAN
+466 SLFDAPN
-474 TPKVQTFAE
+474 SPKVQTFDEAA
-483 DVPQTGTQLNL
+483 PQTGTQLNL

-552 SMVTVGG
+552 SMITVGDK
-559 TSGAEVLKNTDL
+559 TGADVLKNTDL

-577 VFGETTGTINKEGKL
+577 VFGETTGTINEEGKL

-621 SNDLRKRLGDIRSS
+621 SNDLRKRMGDIRSS
-635 EGATGVWARYDGGR
+635 EGVTGVWARYDGGR

-688 DMSGISAD
+688 DMSGMSGISAD

>member
-1 MKRKTANTVTF
+1 M
-12 QQLKFSGG
+12 LLYFSNLSFLGG

-94 LAFSTSVQA
+94 LAFSAGVQA
-103 YVYVEAQGQDKTVT
+103 SEYVEAQGQDKTVT
-117 QAHVVSQ
+117 QADVEK
-124 DGDRVVGG
+124 GGKRVVGG
-132 WSNWSEAAE
+132 WRNWSDTAQQA
-141 KAALNNTVTVKS
+141 KLNNTVTVES
-153 GDWGMVL
+153 GEWQLVI
-160 GGHYTS
+160 GGHYS
-166 GGAEVDHSAVQNTHV
+166 GVADKAITHSVENTNV
-181 VINGGTVSK
+181 VINGGSITK
-190 SVVGGTGGTDNQKL
+190 SVVGGTGASDNL
-204 VRHNKTAVASVTING
+204 EVTRINKNAVASVTING
-219 GSFGTAQPTTD
+219 GSFGVAGEVGNT
-230 CTELFVL
+230 TELFVL

-242 KHKGDNGGGNIN
+242 KHRGGFKNDPKDPDLSD

-267 IKGGTFN
+267 IKDGTFN
-274 SAVVGGSAAIVY
+274 SAIVGGSAAIVY

-317 GLASGHRTHSFVT
+317 GLASGHKTHSFVT

-340 KDLAV
+340 KALVV

-352 GVRRMDSFG
+352 GVRRMDSLG
-361 GSGGSVEVKHAT
+361 GSGGSVKVDHAT
-373 VRVEDVNVKG
+373 VRVEGVKVEG
-383 GIYGTSASLK
+383 GIYGTHAA
-393 MLTEKVQVDGKEK
+393 LTGTQSTTNSNNISKWHYD
-406 EKITGWEFKPLEID
+406 PLEID

-433 NVIAKESILGEKSTL
+433 NVSAKESILGEESTL
-448 NVHGKVELGEL
+448 NVHGKVELGDL
-459 KAKGVKI
+459 KATGVKI
-466 SLFDAPAN
+466 SLFDAPN
-474 TPKVQTFAE
+474 SPKVQTFDEAA
-483 DVPQTGTQLNL
+483 PQTGTQLNL
-494 GTLTGTGNSFY
+494 GKLTGTGNSFY

-510 ASVNIA
+510 ASVNIEM
-516 KNGNENT
+516 NGNAESET
-523 PDADK
+523 K

-552 SMVTVGG
+552 SMITVDDK
-559 TSGAEVLKNTDL
+559 TGAEVLKNTDL

-577 VFGETTGTINKEGKL
+577 VFGETTGTINEEGKL

-621 SNDLRKRLGDIRSS
+621 SNDLRKRMGDIRSS
-635 EGATGVWARYDGGR
+635 EGVTGVWARYDGGR

-775 TFKANSNTL
+775 TFKANGNTL

>member
-1 MKRKTANTVTF
+1 
-12 QQLKFSGG
+12 
-20 QGFPACAG
+20 
-28 DMKSRKLRRTLC
+28 
-40 YGTVVKHNKRN
+40 
-51 GEMNS
+51 MNS

-94 LAFSTSVQA
+94 LAFSAGVQA
-103 YVYVEAQGQDKTVT
+103 SEYVEAQGQDKTVT
-117 QAHVVSQ
+117 QADVEK
-124 DGDRVVGG
+124 GGKRVVGG
-132 WSNWSEAAE
+132 WRNWSGTAQQA
-141 KAALNNTVTVKS
+141 KLNNTVTVES
-153 GDWGMVL
+153 GEWQLVI
-160 GGHYTS
+160 GGHYS
-166 GGAEVDHSAVQNTHV
+166 GVADKAITHSVENTNV
-181 VINGGTVSK
+181 VINGGSITK
-190 SVVGGTGGTDNQKL
+190 SVVGGTGASDNL
-204 VRHNKTAVASVTING
+204 EVTRINKNAVASVTING
-219 GSFGTAQPTTD
+219 GFFGVAGEVGNT
-230 CTELFVL
+230 TELFVL

-242 KHKGDNGGGNIN
+242 KHRGGFKNDPKDPDLSD

-267 IKGGTFN
+267 IKDGTFN
-274 SAVVGGSAAIVY
+274 SAIVGGSAAIVY

-317 GLASGHRTHSFVT
+317 GLVSGHKTHSFVT

-340 KDLAV
+340 KALVV

-352 GVRRMDSFG
+352 GVRRMDSLG
-361 GSGGSVEVKHAT
+361 GSGGSVKVDHAT
-373 VRVEDVNVKG
+373 VRVEGVKVEG
-383 GIYGTSASLK
+383 GIYGTHAA
-393 MLTEKVQVDGKEK
+393 LTGTQSTTNSNNISKWHYD
-406 EKITGWEFKPLEID
+406 PLEID

-433 NVIAKESILGEKSTL
+433 NVSAKESILGEESTL
-448 NVHGKVELGEL
+448 NVHGKVELGDL
-459 KAKGVKI
+459 KATGVKI
-466 SLFDAPAN
+466 SLFDAPN
-474 TPKVQTFAE
+474 SPKVQTFDEAA
-483 DVPQTGTQLNL
+483 PQTGTQLNL
-494 GTLTGTGNSFY
+494 GKLTGTGNSFY

-510 ASVNIA
+510 ASVNIEM
-516 KNGNENT
+516 NGNAESET
-523 PDADK
+523 K

-552 SMVTVGG
+552 SMITVDDK
-559 TSGAEVLKNTDL
+559 TGAEVLKNTDL

-577 VFGETTGTINKEGKL
+577 VFGETTGTINEEGKL

-621 SNDLRKRLGDIRSS
+621 SNDLRKRMGDIRSS
-635 EGATGVWARYDGGR
+635 EGVTGVWARYDGGR

-707 WFGEAGQFADVIGRV
+707 WFGEAGQFADLIGRV

-775 TFKANSNTL
+775 TFKANGNTL

>member
-1 MKRKTANTVTF
+1 
-12 QQLKFSGG
+12 
-20 QGFPACAG
+20 
-28 DMKSRKLRRTLC
+28 
-40 YGTVVKHNKRN
+40 
-51 GEMNS
+51 MNS

-94 LAFSTSVQA
+94 LAFSAGVQA
-103 YVYVEAQGQDKTVT
+103 SEYVEAQGQDKTVT
-117 QAHVVSQ
+117 QADVEK
-124 DGDRVVGG
+124 GGKRVVGG
-132 WSNWSEAAE
+132 WRNWSDTAQQA
-141 KAALNNTVTVKS
+141 KLNNTVTVES
-153 GDWGMVL
+153 GEWQLVI
-160 GGHYTS
+160 GGHYS
-166 GGAEVDHSAVQNTHV
+166 GVADKAITHSVENTNV
-181 VINGGTVSK
+181 VINGGSITK
-190 SVVGGTGGTDNQKL
+190 SVVGGTGASDNL
-204 VRHNKTAVASVTING
+204 EVTRINKNAVASVTING
-219 GSFGTAQPTTD
+219 GSFGVAGEVGNA
-230 CTELFVL
+230 TELFVV

-242 KHKGDNGGGNIN
+242 KHRGGYREEESWPDLTN

-267 IKGGTFN
+267 IKDGTFN
-274 SAVVGGSAAIVY
+274 SAIVGGSAAIVY

-317 GLASGHRTHSFVT
+317 GLASGHKTHAFVT

-340 KDLAV
+340 KALV
-345 NDSIFAG
+345 VKDSIFAG
-352 GVRRMDSFG
+352 GVRRMDSLG
-361 GSGGSVEVKHAT
+361 GSGGSVKVDHAT
-373 VRVEDVNVKG
+373 VRVEGVEVQG
-383 GIYGTSASLK
+383 GIYGTHAA
-393 MLTEKVQVDGKEK
+393 LTGTQSTTDSN
-406 EKITGWEFKPLEID
+406 KISKWNYNPLEID

-433 NVIAKESILGEKSTL
+433 NVSAKESILGEKSTL
-448 NVHGKVELGEL
+448 NVHGKVELGDL
-459 KAKGVKI
+459 KATGVKI
-466 SLFDAPAN
+466 SLFDAPN
-474 TPKVQTFAE
+474 SPKVQTFDEAA
-483 DVPQTGTQLNL
+483 PQTGTQLNL

-552 SMVTVGG
+552 SMITVGDK
-559 TSGAEVLKNTDL
+559 TGADVLKNTDL

-577 VFGETTGTINKEGKL
+577 VFGETTGTINEEGKL

-621 SNDLRKRLGDIRSS
+621 SNDLRKRMGDIRSS
-635 EGATGVWARYDGGR
+635 EGVTGVWARYDGGR

-688 DMSGISAD
+688 DMSGMSGISAD

-868 LERTSGAEVDEDWRA
+868 FERTSGAEVDEDWRA

>member
-1 MKRKTANTVTF
+1 
-12 QQLKFSGG
+12 
-20 QGFPACAG
+20 
-28 DMKSRKLRRTLC
+28 
-40 YGTVVKHNKRN
+40 
-51 GEMNS
+51 MNS

-117 QAHVVSQ
+117 QADVVSQ

-153 GDWGMVL
+153 GDWGIVL

-166 GGAEVDHSAVQNTHV
+166 GGAVVDHSAVQNTHV
-181 VINGGTVSK
+181 VINGGTITK
-190 SVVGGTGGTDNQKL
+190 SVVGGTAGTDNQKL
-204 VRHNKTAVASVTING
+204 VRNNKTAVASVTING
-219 GSFGTAQPTTD
+219 GSFGVAGEVGNA
-230 CTELFVL
+230 TELFVL

-242 KHKGDNGGGNIN
+242 KYKGTDKVEDDTKE
-254 AYAESEI
+254 AMSTI

-267 IKGGTFN
+267 IKAGTFN
-274 SAVVGGSAAIVY
+274 SAIVGGSAAIVY
-286 YGNANKGAKT
+286 YGYANKGVT
-296 TVGTTNVTIEGG
+296 TSVGTTNVKIEGG

-340 KDLAV
+340 ELAV

-352 GVRRMDSFG
+352 GVRRMDSLG
-361 GSGGSVEVKHAT
+361 GSGGSVKVEHAT
-373 VRVEDVNVKG
+373 VRVEGVKVQG
-383 GIYGTSASLK
+383 GIYGTHAA
-393 MLTEKVQVDGKEK
+393 LTGTVSPSDSNNISE
-406 EKITGWEFKPLEID
+406 WHYKPLKNNGD
-420 GAVATVLTDMTLV
+420 FATVLTDMTLV
-433 NVIAKESILGEKSTL
+433 NVTAKESILGEKSTL
-448 NVHGKVELGEL
+448 NVHGKVKLNEL
-459 KAKGVKI
+459 KATDVKI

-474 TPKVQTFAE
+474 TPKVQTFA
-483 DVPQTGTQLNL
+483 DDAPQTGTQLNL
-494 GTLTGTGNSFY
+494 DKLTGTGNSFY

-510 ASVNIA
+510 ASVNI
-516 KNGNENT
+516 KEKGNAGSET
-523 PDADK
+523 E

>member
-1 MKRKTANTVTF
+1 M
-12 QQLKFSGG
+12 
-20 QGFPACAG
+20 
-28 DMKSRKLRRTLC
+28 
-40 YGTVVKHNKRN
+40 
-51 GEMNS
+51 
-56 TFKIVFNR
+56 
-64 ARGAMTVVNE
+64 
-74 MTKSHQTGRKAAVA
+74 
-88 VAVAGA
+88 
-94 LAFSTSVQA
+94 
-103 YVYVEAQGQDKTVT
+103 T
-117 QAHVVSQ
+117 QADVEK
-124 DGDRVVGG
+124 GGKRVVGG
-132 WSNWSEAAE
+132 WRNWSDTAQQA
-141 KAALNNTVTVKS
+141 KLNNTVTVES
-153 GDWGMVL
+153 GEWQLVI
-160 GGHYTS
+160 GGHYS
-166 GGAEVDHSAVQNTHV
+166 GVADKAITHSVENTNV
-181 VINGGTVSK
+181 VINGGSITK
-190 SVVGGTGGTDNQKL
+190 SVVGGTGASDNL
-204 VRHNKTAVASVTING
+204 EVTRINKNAVASVTING
-219 GSFGTAQPTTD
+219 GSFGVAGEVGNT
-230 CTELFVL
+230 TELFVL

-242 KHKGDNGGGNIN
+242 KHRGGFKNDPKDPDLSD

-267 IKGGTFN
+267 IKDGTFN
-274 SAVVGGSAAIVY
+274 SAIVGGSAAIVY

-317 GLASGHRTHSFVT
+317 GLASGHKTHSFVT

-340 KDLAV
+340 KALVV

-352 GVRRMDSFG
+352 GVRRMDSLG
-361 GSGGSVEVKHAT
+361 GSGGSVKVDHAT
-373 VRVEDVNVKG
+373 VRVEGVKVEG
-383 GIYGTSASLK
+383 GIYGTHAA
-393 MLTEKVQVDGKEK
+393 LTGTQSTTNSNNISKWHYD
-406 EKITGWEFKPLEID
+406 PLEID

-433 NVIAKESILGEKSTL
+433 NVSAKESILGEESTL
-448 NVHGKVELGEL
+448 NVHGKVELGDL
-459 KAKGVKI
+459 KATGVKI
-466 SLFDAPAN
+466 SLFDAPN
-474 TPKVQTFAE
+474 SPKVQTFDEAA
-483 DVPQTGTQLNL
+483 PQTGTQLNL
-494 GTLTGTGNSFY
+494 GKLTGTGNSFY

-510 ASVNIA
+510 ASVNIEM
-516 KNGNENT
+516 NGNAESET
-523 PDADK
+523 K

-552 SMVTVGG
+552 SMITVDDK
-559 TSGAEVLKNTDL
+559 TGAEVLKNTDL

-577 VFGETTGTINKEGKL
+577 VFGETTGTINEEGKL
-592 EDVKTSVNMNNVR
+592 EDVKTCVNMNNVR

-621 SNDLRKRLGDIRSS
+621 SNDLRKRMGDIRSS
-635 EGATGVWARYDGGR
+635 EGVTGVWARYDGGR

-775 TFKANSNTL
+775 TFKANGNTL

>member
-1 MKRKTANTVTF
+1 
-12 QQLKFSGG
+12 
-20 QGFPACAG
+20 
-28 DMKSRKLRRTLC
+28 
-40 YGTVVKHNKRN
+40 
-51 GEMNS
+51 MNS

-117 QAHVVSQ
+117 QADVVSQ

-166 GGAEVDHSAVQNTHV
+166 GGAVVDHSAVQNTHV
-181 VINGGTVSK
+181 VINGGTITK
-190 SVVGGTGGTDNQKL
+190 SVVGGTAGTDNQKL
-204 VRHNKTAVASVTING
+204 VRNNKSAVANVTING
-219 GSFGTAQPTTD
+219 GSFGAEGEVGNA
-230 CTELFVL
+230 TELFVL

-242 KHKGDNGGGNIN
+242 KHGGSYSGIID
-254 AYAESEI
+254 AYPESEI

-267 IKGGTFN
+267 IKDGTFN
-274 SAVVGGSAAIVY
+274 SAIVGGSAAIVY

-317 GLASGHRTHSFVT
+317 GLASGHKTHSFVT

-340 KDLAV
+340 KALV
-345 NDSIFAG
+345 VKDSIFAG
-352 GVRRMDSFG
+352 GVRRMDSLG
-361 GSGGSVEVKHAT
+361 GSGGSVKVDHAT
-373 VRVEDVNVKG
+373 VRVEGVEVQG
-383 GIYGTSASLK
+383 GIYGTHAA
-393 MLTEKVQVDGKEK
+393 LTGTQSTTDSN
-406 EKITGWEFKPLEID
+406 KISKWNYNPLEID

-433 NVIAKESILGEKSTL
+433 NVTAKESILGKDSTL
-448 NVHGKVELGEL
+448 NVHGKVELGDL

-510 ASVNIA
+510 AFVNIA

-552 SMVTVGG
+552 SMITVGDK
-559 TSGAEVLKNTDL
+559 TGAEVLKNTDL

-577 VFGETTGTINKEGKL
+577 VFGETTGTLNENGEL

-688 DMSGISAD
+688 DMSGMSGISAD

-753 DLTDTFYA
+753 DLTDAFYA

-775 TFKANSNTL
+775 TFKANGNTL

>member
-1 MKRKTANTVTF
+1 M
-12 QQLKFSGG
+12 
-20 QGFPACAG
+20 
-28 DMKSRKLRRTLC
+28 
-40 YGTVVKHNKRN
+40 
-51 GEMNS
+51 
-56 TFKIVFNR
+56 
-64 ARGAMTVVNE
+64 
-74 MTKSHQTGRKAAVA
+74 
-88 VAVAGA
+88 
-94 LAFSTSVQA
+94 
-103 YVYVEAQGQDKTVT
+103 
-117 QAHVVSQ
+117 
-124 DGDRVVGG
+124 
-132 WSNWSEAAE
+132 
-141 KAALNNTVTVKS
+141 
-153 GDWGMVL
+153 
-160 GGHYTS
+160 
-166 GGAEVDHSAVQNTHV
+166 
-181 VINGGTVSK
+181 
-190 SVVGGTGGTDNQKL
+190 
-204 VRHNKTAVASVTING
+204 TING
-219 GSFGTAQPTTD
+219 GSFGAEGEVGNA
-230 CTELFVL
+230 TELFVL

-242 KHKGDNGGGNIN
+242 KHGGSYSGIID

-267 IKGGTFN
+267 IKDGTFN
-274 SAVVGGSAAIVY
+274 SAIVGGSAAIVY

-317 GLASGHRTHSFVT
+317 GLASGHKTHSFVT

-340 KDLAV
+340 KALV
-345 NDSIFAG
+345 VKDSIFAG
-352 GVRRMDSFG
+352 GVRRMDSLG
-361 GSGGSVEVKHAT
+361 GSGGSVKVDHAT
-373 VRVEDVNVKG
+373 GRVEGGEVQG
-383 GIYGTSASLK
+383 GIYGTHAA
-393 MLTEKVQVDGKEK
+393 LTGTQSTTDSN
-406 EKITGWEFKPLEID
+406 KISKWNYNPLEID

-433 NVIAKESILGEKSTL
+433 NVTAKESILGKDSTL

-466 SLFDAPAN
+466 SFFDAPAN

-571 KLESGD
+571 KLESGA
-577 VFGETTGTINKEGKL
+577 VFGETTGTINEEGKL

-761 EPSAELTYTRVDGE
+761 EPSAELPYTRVDGE

-784 GIDDYD
+784 GIDDYA
-790 SMVGRIGATAGLN
+790 SLGGRIGATAGLN

>member
-1 MKRKTANTVTF
+1 
-12 QQLKFSGG
+12 
-20 QGFPACAG
+20 
-28 DMKSRKLRRTLC
+28 
-40 YGTVVKHNKRN
+40 
-51 GEMNS
+51 MNS

-94 LAFSTSVQA
+94 LAFSAGVQA
-103 YVYVEAQGQDKTVT
+103 SEYVEAQGQDKTVT
-117 QAHVVSQ
+117 QADVEK
-124 DGDRVVGG
+124 GGKRVVGG
-132 WSNWSEAAE
+132 WRNWSDTAQQA
-141 KAALNNTVTVKS
+141 KLNNTVTVES
-153 GDWGMVL
+153 GEWQLVI
-160 GGHYTS
+160 GGHYS
-166 GGAEVDHSAVQNTHV
+166 GVADKAITHSVENTNV
-181 VINGGTVSK
+181 VINGGSITK
-190 SVVGGTGGTDNQKL
+190 SVVGGTGASDNL
-204 VRHNKTAVASVTING
+204 EVTRINKNAVASVTING
-219 GSFGTAQPTTD
+219 GSFGVAGEVGNT
-230 CTELFVL
+230 TELFVL

-242 KHKGDNGGGNIN
+242 KHRGGFKNDPKDPDLSD

-267 IKGGTFN
+267 IKDGTFN
-274 SAVVGGSAAIVY
+274 SAIVGGSAAIVY

-317 GLASGHRTHSFVT
+317 GLASGHKTHSFVT

-340 KDLAV
+340 KALVV

-352 GVRRMDSFG
+352 GVRRMDSLG
-361 GSGGSVEVKHAT
+361 GSGGSVKVDHAT
-373 VRVEDVNVKG
+373 VRVEGVKVEG
-383 GIYGTSASLK
+383 GIYGTHAA
-393 MLTEKVQVDGKEK
+393 LTGTQSTTNSNNISKWHYD
-406 EKITGWEFKPLEID
+406 PLEID

-433 NVIAKESILGEKSTL
+433 NVSAKESILGEESTL
-448 NVHGKVELGEL
+448 NVHGKVELGDL
-459 KAKGVKI
+459 KATGVKI
-466 SLFDAPAN
+466 SLFDAPN
-474 TPKVQTFAE
+474 SPKVQTFDEAA
-483 DVPQTGTQLNL
+483 PQTGTQLNL
-494 GTLTGTGNSFY
+494 GKLTGTGNSFY

-510 ASVNIA
+510 ASVNIEM
-516 KNGNENT
+516 NGNAESET
-523 PDADK
+523 K

-552 SMVTVGG
+552 SMITVDDK
-559 TSGAEVLKNTDL
+559 TGAEVLKNTDL

-577 VFGETTGTINKEGKL
+577 VFGETTGTINEEGKL

-621 SNDLRKRLGDIRSS
+621 SNDLRKRMGDIRSS
-635 EGATGVWARYDGGR
+635 EGVTGVWARYDGGR

-696 TDAYSLAAYGM
+696 TDAFSLAAYGM

-775 TFKANSNTL
+775 TFKANGNTL

>member
-1 MKRKTANTVTF
+1 
-12 QQLKFSGG
+12 
-20 QGFPACAG
+20 
-28 DMKSRKLRRTLC
+28 MKSRKLRRTLC

-94 LAFSTSVQA
+94 LAFSAGVQA
-103 YVYVEAQGQDKTVT
+103 SEYVEAQGQDKTVT
-117 QAHVVSQ
+117 QADVEK
-124 DGDRVVGG
+124 GGKRVVGG
-132 WSNWSEAAE
+132 WRNWSDTAQQA
-141 KAALNNTVTVKS
+141 KLNNTVTVES
-153 GDWGMVL
+153 GEWQLVI
-160 GGHYTS
+160 GGHYS
-166 GGAEVDHSAVQNTHV
+166 GVADKAITHSVENTNV
-181 VINGGTVSK
+181 VINGGSITK
-190 SVVGGTGGTDNQKL
+190 SVVGGTGASDNL
-204 VRHNKTAVASVTING
+204 EVTRINKNAVASVTING
-219 GSFGTAQPTTD
+219 GSFGVAGEVGNT
-230 CTELFVL
+230 TELFVL

-242 KHKGDNGGGNIN
+242 KHRGGFKNDPKDPDLSD

-267 IKGGTFN
+267 IKDGTFN
-274 SAVVGGSAAIVY
+274 SAIVGGSAAIVY

-317 GLASGHRTHSFVT
+317 GLASGHKTHSFVT

-340 KDLAV
+340 KALVV

-352 GVRRMDSFG
+352 GVRRMDSLG
-361 GSGGSVEVKHAT
+361 GSGGSVKVDHAT
-373 VRVEDVNVKG
+373 VRVEGVKVEG
-383 GIYGTSASLK
+383 GIYGTHAA
-393 MLTEKVQVDGKEK
+393 LTGTQSTTNSNNISKWHYD
-406 EKITGWEFKPLEID
+406 PLEID

-433 NVIAKESILGEKSTL
+433 NVSAKESILGEESTL
-448 NVHGKVELGEL
+448 NVHGKVELGDL
-459 KAKGVKI
+459 KATGVKI
-466 SLFDAPAN
+466 SLFDAPN
-474 TPKVQTFAE
+474 SPKVQTFDEAA
-483 DVPQTGTQLNL
+483 PQTGTQLNL
-494 GTLTGTGNSFY
+494 GKLTGTGNSFY

-510 ASVNIA
+510 ASVNIEM
-516 KNGNENT
+516 NGNAESET
-523 PDADK
+523 K

-552 SMVTVGG
+552 SMITVDDK
-559 TSGAEVLKNTDL
+559 TGAEVLKNTDL

-577 VFGETTGTINKEGKL
+577 VFGETTGTINEEGKL

-621 SNDLRKRLGDIRSS
+621 SNDLRKRMGDIRSS
-635 EGATGVWARYDGGR
+635 EGVTGVWARYDGGR

-775 TFKANSNTL
+775 TFKANGNTL

>member
-1 MKRKTANTVTF
+1 
-12 QQLKFSGG
+12 
-20 QGFPACAG
+20 
-28 DMKSRKLRRTLC
+28 
-40 YGTVVKHNKRN
+40 
-51 GEMNS
+51 MNS

-94 LAFSTSVQA
+94 LAFSAGVQA
-103 YVYVEAQGQDKTVT
+103 TVYVEGQGQDVTVT
-117 QAHVVSQ
+117 EGEVNSQ
-124 DGDRVVGG
+124 DSKNRVVGG
-132 WSNWSEAAE
+132 WKDWSDTAQQ
-141 KAALNNTVTVKS
+141 AALNNTVTVQS
-153 GDWGMVL
+153 GQWNMAI

-166 GGAEVDHSAVQNTHV
+166 DRDQVDHSAVQNTHV
-181 VINGGTVSK
+181 VINGGEVYA
-190 SVVGGTGGTDNQKL
+190 VVGGTGGTDNQKL
-204 VRHNKTAVASVTING
+204 VRNNKSAVANVTISG
-219 GSFGTAQPTTD
+219 GSFGAEGEVGNA
-230 CTELFVL
+230 TELFVL

-242 KHKGDNGGGNIN
+242 KHGGSYSGIID

-267 IKGGTFN
+267 IKDGTFN
-274 SAVVGGSAAIVY
+274 SAIVGGSAAIVY
-286 YGNANKGAKT
+286 YGNANKGAQT

-317 GLASGHRTHSFVT
+317 GLASGHKTHSFVT

-340 KDLAV
+340 KVLV
-345 NDSIFAG
+345 VKDSIFAG
-352 GVRRMDSFG
+352 GVRRMDSLG
-361 GSGGSVEVKHAT
+361 GSGGSVKVDHAT
-373 VRVEDVNVKG
+373 VRVEGVEVQG
-383 GIYGTSASLK
+383 GIYGTHAA
-393 MLTEKVQVDGKEK
+393 LTGTQSTTDSN
-406 EKITGWEFKPLEID
+406 KISKWNYNPLEID

-433 NVIAKESILGEKSTL
+433 NVTAKESILGKDSTL

-688 DMSGISAD
+688 DMSGMSGISAD

>member
-1 MKRKTANTVTF
+1 
-12 QQLKFSGG
+12 
-20 QGFPACAG
+20 
-28 DMKSRKLRRTLC
+28 
-40 YGTVVKHNKRN
+40 
-51 GEMNS
+51 MNS

-94 LAFSTSVQA
+94 LAFSAGVQA
-103 YVYVEAQGQDKTVT
+103 SEYVEAQGQDKTVT
-117 QAHVVSQ
+117 QADVEK
-124 DGDRVVGG
+124 GGKRVVGG
-132 WSNWSEAAE
+132 WRNWSGTAQQA
-141 KAALNNTVTVKS
+141 KLNNTVTVES
-153 GDWGMVL
+153 GEWQLVI
-160 GGHYTS
+160 GGHYS
-166 GGAEVDHSAVQNTHV
+166 GVADKAITHSVENTNV
-181 VINGGTVSK
+181 VINGGSITK
-190 SVVGGTGGTDNQKL
+190 SVVGGTGASDNL
-204 VRHNKTAVASVTING
+204 EVTRINKNAVASVTING
-219 GSFGTAQPTTD
+219 GFFGVAGEVGNT
-230 CTELFVL
+230 TELFVL

-242 KHKGDNGGGNIN
+242 KHRGGFKNDPKDPDLSD

-267 IKGGTFN
+267 IKDGTFN
-274 SAVVGGSAAIVY
+274 SAIVGGSAAIVY

-317 GLASGHRTHSFVT
+317 GLASGHKTHSFVT

-340 KDLAV
+340 KALVV

-352 GVRRMDSFG
+352 GVRRMDSLG
-361 GSGGSVEVKHAT
+361 GSGGSVKVDHAT
-373 VRVEDVNVKG
+373 VRVEGVKVEG
-383 GIYGTSASLK
+383 GIYGTHAA
-393 MLTEKVQVDGKEK
+393 LTGTQSTTNSNNISKWHYD
-406 EKITGWEFKPLEID
+406 PLEID

-433 NVIAKESILGEKSTL
+433 NVSAKESILGEESTL
-448 NVHGKVELGEL
+448 NVHGKVELGDL
-459 KAKGVKI
+459 KATGVKI
-466 SLFDAPAN
+466 SLFDAPN
-474 TPKVQTFAE
+474 SPKVQTFDEAA
-483 DVPQTGTQLNL
+483 PQTGTQLNL
-494 GTLTGTGNSFY
+494 GKLTGTGNSFY

-510 ASVNIA
+510 ASVNIEM
-516 KNGNENT
+516 NGNAESET
-523 PDADK
+523 K

-552 SMVTVGG
+552 SMITVDDK
-559 TSGAEVLKNTDL
+559 TGAEVLKNTDL

-577 VFGETTGTINKEGKL
+577 VFGETTGTINEEGKL

-621 SNDLRKRLGDIRSS
+621 SNDLRKRMGDIRSS
-635 EGATGVWARYDGGR
+635 EGVTGVWARYDGGR

-775 TFKANSNTL
+775 TFKANGNTL

>member
-1 MKRKTANTVTF
+1 M
-12 QQLKFSGG
+12 
-20 QGFPACAG
+20 
-28 DMKSRKLRRTLC
+28 
-40 YGTVVKHNKRN
+40 
-51 GEMNS
+51 
-56 TFKIVFNR
+56 
-64 ARGAMTVVNE
+64 
-74 MTKSHQTGRKAAVA
+74 
-88 VAVAGA
+88 
-94 LAFSTSVQA
+94 
-103 YVYVEAQGQDKTVT
+103 
-117 QAHVVSQ
+117 
-124 DGDRVVGG
+124 
-132 WSNWSEAAE
+132 
-141 KAALNNTVTVKS
+141 
-153 GDWGMVL
+153 
-160 GGHYTS
+160 
-166 GGAEVDHSAVQNTHV
+166 
-181 VINGGTVSK
+181 INGGSITK
-190 SVVGGTGGTDNQKL
+190 SVVGGTGASDNL
-204 VRHNKTAVASVTING
+204 EVTRINKNAVASVTING
-219 GSFGTAQPTTD
+219 GSFGVAGEVGNT
-230 CTELFVL
+230 TELFVL

-242 KHKGDNGGGNIN
+242 KHRGGFKNDPKDPDLSD

-267 IKGGTFN
+267 IKDGTFN
-274 SAVVGGSAAIVY
+274 SAIVGGSAAIVY
-286 YGNANKGAKT
+286 YGNANKGATT

-317 GLASGHRTHSFVT
+317 GLASGHKTHSFVT

-340 KDLAV
+340 KALVV

-352 GVRRMDSFG
+352 GVRRMDSLG
-361 GSGGSVEVKHAT
+361 GSGGSVKVDHAT
-373 VRVEDVNVKG
+373 VRVEGVKVEG
-383 GIYGTSASLK
+383 GIYGTHAA
-393 MLTEKVQVDGKEK
+393 LTGTQSTTNSNNISKWHYD
-406 EKITGWEFKPLEID
+406 PLEID

-433 NVIAKESILGEKSTL
+433 NVSAKESILGEESTL
-448 NVHGKVELGEL
+448 NVHGKVELGDL
-459 KAKGVKI
+459 KATGVKI
-466 SLFDAPAN
+466 SLFDAPN
-474 TPKVQTFAE
+474 SPKVQTFDEAA
-483 DVPQTGTQLNL
+483 PQTGTQLNL
-494 GTLTGTGNSFY
+494 GKLTGTGNSFY

-510 ASVNIA
+510 ASVNIEM
-516 KNGNENT
+516 NGNAESET
-523 PDADK
+523 K

-552 SMVTVGG
+552 SMITVDDK
-559 TSGAEVLKNTDL
+559 TGAEVLKNTDL

-577 VFGETTGTINKEGKL
+577 VFGETTGTINEEGKL

-621 SNDLRKRLGDIRSS
+621 SNDLRKRMGDIRSS
-635 EGATGVWARYDGGR
+635 EGVTGVWARYDGGR

-688 DMSGISAD
+688 DMSGMSGISAD

-775 TFKANSNTL
+775 TFKANGNTL